1 MGLIF
6 LIIVIIIVIKLIK
19 LLQRGNSQP
28 SNYSEDYRQGYWD
41 GVRDAQNGCAKI
53 ENDNGQVRLITENQN
68 AASRLANTP
77 LNISNNENL
86 DNIIPTSISTSEER
100 VNTVAVPVENNIERT
115 SHIDDKE
122 KLFAVFM
129 LTLPIEQ
136 VPHIDDREKERGRKT
151 TINIALYTASLLL
164 TAGIL
169 LLAQAINLSIQL
181 RFGLVWLF
189 IFIYYIIGQILY
201 ARLPILKSAST
212 ALIGTALAAVP
223 IGGWTM
229 NLLLGIDPAWCW
241 LIASV
246 IGAILCVDAT
256 VRLNS
261 RPLAYVSLLS
271 MFTMT
276 TSLPA
281 VVHAQLVWYYVV
293 MLLFGCLMTVAAYF
307 SSRLPRQFVEPL
319 NVVNPFIVPM
329 TMFVALSSS
338 VYMGTLDISV
348 LLFASVAYYFTV
360 ALVEKSKK
368 MRTYELTTARLLLM
382 VMATS
387 FAMYLS
393 DDNQLVV
400 SVILGLVALGN
411 IIWSATSMYIQK
423 QYDRHHEIVLWASFV
438 VSLSA
443 LFGVIGSGDSL
454 RMTVASILIGVISA
468 ISLAI
473 LFLLRRVRFGIMV
486 VVSGILLVPIGITL
500 FNIDIAIAP
509 RAQYL
514 IFLFMTLL
522 PVICRLL
529 ILKRPNIS
537 KSQAVLVYGAAS
549 TWLLMAMFTSAMIA
563 TYATKEALMCLSGAI
578 AIGAGIMSVAVW
590 REKVYE
596 FVVGV
601 HTSLMLSVF
610 LLALGLAVSGENI
623 SILMAWINVSLLLI
637 VEWLYHRHG
646 NTVIKNHELLLHS
659 IIGVAVLIVLSSIH
673 PIVWLPLVVSLYY
686 TFYRCSR
693 EVYLGGA
700 YLTTIIFVLLSL
712 YWLNIPFNDNLAI
725 AAWVSLVGF
734 GSLYWLLRMNRQS
747 SIISDMTLCAAV
759 VPTIVFPIINL
770 LATYDLSF
778 KILGWLAATIALY
791 MAVLAKRDWR
801 IMTVAAHPS
810 LVLLLYLIA
819 QRLAI
824 PLEFMSVVAL
834 VIFAVFYGLAI
845 TTRIRKMSSLWY
857 YSSFYSAIGWS
868 VALLSI
874 ATSVSA
880 TVASVILAALVW
892 IINGIVLIFEGVPKK
907 NILYFDSGVL
917 LILCGVLFTIKN
929 LALPVHAIT
938 IPYLWSVAIL
948 SGAVMSWRWLGY
960 IHKSTIIHLVL
971 ALSVLSLPTLIL
983 AFAGDSVM
991 EILFLIEHSLIVV
1004 VGLVLNKRLIT
1015 TWGAVCVTLALIY
1028 LLSGY
1033 TYVLAILA
1041 GISIIVAVIIVV
1053 VRTQR
1058 SKRQDI
1064 AKR

>member
-6 LIIVIIIVIKLIK
+6 LIIVIIVVIKLIK
-19 LLQRGNSQP
+19 LLQRGDSQP

-53 ENDNGQVRLITENQN
+53 ENDNGQVRLITENQKAVPQFSDLVLIGGEEQEPDVAPPTDAVPIEEN
-68 AASRLANTP
+68 V
-77 LNISNNENL
+77 NIPAKEVQ
-86 DNIIPTSISTSEER
+86 ISER
-100 VNTVAVPVENNIERT
+100 VPSVGN
-115 SHIDDKE
+115 KE
-122 KLFAVFM
+122 K
-129 LTLPIEQ
+129 
-136 VPHIDDREKERGRKT
+136 EKNRQT
-151 TINIALYTASLLL
+151 TINVALYTASLLL

-169 LLAQAINLSIQL
+169 LLAQTIELSVQL
-181 RFGLVWLF
+181 RFSLVWLF

-241 LIASV
+241 LITSV

-271 MFTMT
+271 MFIMT

-307 SSRLPRQFVEPL
+307 SGRLPRQFVEPL

-329 TMFVALSSS
+329 TMFIALSSS
-338 VYMGTLDISV
+338 AYMGALDISV

-423 QYDRHHEIVLWASFV
+423 QYDRHHEIVLWVSFV

-454 RMTVASILIGVISA
+454 RMTVAFTFISVISA

-473 LFLLRRVRFGIMV
+473 LFLLRRARFGIMV
-486 VVSGILLVPIGITL
+486 VISGILLVPIGITL

-509 RAQYL
+509 RVQYL
-514 IFLFMTLL
+514 IFLFMTPL
-522 PVICRLL
+522 PIICRLL

-537 KSQAVLVYGAAS
+537 KSQAALVYGAAS
-549 TWLLMAMFTSAMIA
+549 TWLLMAMFTSATIA
-563 TYATKEALMCLSGAI
+563 TYATEEALMCLSGAI

-610 LLALGLAVSGENI
+610 LLALGFAVSSENV
-623 SILMAWINVSLLLI
+623 SILMAWINVSSLLI
-637 VEWLYHRHG
+637 VEWLYRRHS
-646 NTVIKNHELLLHS
+646 NTAIKSRELFLYS
-659 IIGVAVLIVLSSIH
+659 IIGVAIIVVLSSIH
-673 PIVWLPLVVSLYY
+673 PIVWLPLVASLYY
-686 TFYRCSR
+686 AFYRCRR
-693 EVYLGGA
+693 EAYLGGA

-712 YWLNIPFNDNLAI
+712 HWLNIPFNDNLAI

-747 SIISDMTLCAAV
+747 SIIGDMTLCAAI
-759 VPTIVFPIINL
+759 VPAIVLPIINL
-770 LATYDLSF
+770 LAIYDLSF
-778 KILGWLAATIALY
+778 KILGWLATTVALY

-801 IMTVAAHPS
+801 IMTIAAHPS
-810 LVLLLYLIA
+810 LVLLLCLIA
-819 QRLAI
+819 QWFTI

-834 VIFAVFYGLAI
+834 VVFAVFYGLAI
-845 TTRIRKMSSLWY
+845 AARIRKMSSRWY
-857 YSSFYSAIGWS
+857 YSSFYSTIGWS
-868 VALLSI
+868 VVLLSI

-892 IINGIVLIFEGVPKK
+892 IINGIALMLEGVPKK
-907 NILYFDSGVL
+907 NILYFDSGVI
-917 LILCGVLFTIKN
+917 LILCGVVFTIKN

-938 IPYLWSVAIL
+938 IPYLWSAAIL

-960 IHKSTIIHLVL
+960 IHKSTTVHLVL
-971 ALSVLSLPTLIL
+971 ALSALSLPTLIL

-991 EILFLIEHSLIVV
+991 EILFLIEHSLMVV
-1004 VGLVLNKRLIT
+1004 VGLVLNKRLVT

-1041 GISIIVAVIIVV
+1041 GISIIVAVTIVV
-1053 VRTQR
+1053 ARAQR
-1058 SKRQDI
+1058 GKR
-1064 AKR
+1064 

>member
-6 LIIVIIIVIKLIK
+6 LIIVIIVVIKLIK
-19 LLQRGNSQP
+19 LLQRGDSQP

-53 ENDNGQVRLITENQN
+53 ENDNGQVRLITENQK
-68 AASRLANTP
+68 AVPQFSDLVLIGGEEQEPDVAP
-77 LNISNNENL
+77 
-86 DNIIPTSISTSEER
+86 PTDAVPSEENVNIPAKEVQISER
-100 VNTVAVPVENNIERT
+100 VPSVGN
-115 SHIDDKE
+115 KE
-122 KLFAVFM
+122 K
-129 LTLPIEQ
+129 
-136 VPHIDDREKERGRKT
+136 EKNRQT
-151 TINIALYTASLLL
+151 TINVALYTASLLL

-169 LLAQAINLSIQL
+169 LLAQTIELSAQF
-181 RFGLVWLF
+181 RFSLVWLF

-241 LIASV
+241 LITSV
-246 IGAILCVDAT
+246 IGAVLCVDAT

-307 SSRLPRQFVEPL
+307 SSRFPRQFVEPL

-329 TMFVALSSS
+329 TMFIALSSS
-338 VYMGTLDISV
+338 AYMGTLDISV
-348 LLFASVAYYFTV
+348 LLFASVAYYFTA

-423 QYDRHHEIVLWASFV
+423 QYDRHHEIVLWVSFA

-454 RMTVASILIGVISA
+454 RMMVAFTFIGVISA

-473 LFLLRRVRFGIMV
+473 LFLLCRVRFGVMV
-486 VVSGILLVPIGITL
+486 VISGILLVPIGITL

-509 RAQYL
+509 RVQYL
-514 IFLFMTLL
+514 IFLFMTPL

-537 KSQAVLVYGAAS
+537 KSQAALVYGAAS

-563 TYATKEALMCLSGAI
+563 TYATEEALMCLSGAI
-578 AIGAGIMSVAVW
+578 AIGAGIMSVVVW

-596 FVVGV
+596 FIVGV

-610 LLALGLAVSGENI
+610 LLALGFTVSSENI
-623 SILMAWINVSLLLI
+623 SILMAWINVSSLLI

-646 NTVIKNHELLLHS
+646 NTIIKNHELLLHS
-659 IIGVAVLIVLSSIH
+659 IIGVAVLTVLSSIH
-673 PIVWLPLVVSLYY
+673 PIVWLPLAVSLYY
-686 TFYRCSR
+686 AFYRCRR

-712 YWLNIPFNDNLAI
+712 HWLNIPFNDNLAI

-747 SIISDMTLCAAV
+747 SIIGDMTLCAAI
-759 VPTIVFPIINL
+759 VPAIVLPIINL
-770 LATYDLSF
+770 LAIYDLSF
-778 KILGWLAATIALY
+778 KILGWLATAVALY

-801 IMTVAAHPS
+801 IMTIAAHPS
-810 LVLLLYLIA
+810 LVLLLCLIA
-819 QRLAI
+819 QWFTI

-834 VIFAVFYGLAI
+834 IVFAVFYGLAI
-845 TTRIRKMSSLWY
+845 AARIRKMSSRWY

-868 VALLSI
+868 VVLLSI

-892 IINGIVLIFEGVPKK
+892 IINGTALMSEGVPKK

-917 LILCGVLFTIKN
+917 LILCGVVFTIKN

-938 IPYLWSVAIL
+938 IPYLWSAAIL

-960 IHKSTIIHLVL
+960 IHKSTTVHLVL
-971 ALSVLSLPTLIL
+971 ALSMFSLSTLIL
-983 AFAGDSVM
+983 AFTGDSVM
-991 EILFLIEHSLIVV
+991 EILFLIEHSLMVV

-1041 GISIIVAVIIVV
+1041 GISIIVAVTIVV
-1053 VRTQR
+1053 ARAQR
-1058 SKRQDI
+1058 GKR
-1064 AKR
+1064 

>member
-6 LIIVIIIVIKLIK
+6 LIIVIIVVIKLIK
-19 LLQRGNSQP
+19 LLQRDNSRS

-53 ENDNGQVRLITENQN
+53 EDDNGQIRLVTENQN

-77 LNISNNENL
+77 LTISKNENL
-86 DNIIPTSISTSEER
+86 DNIIPTSISTAEER
-100 VNTVAVPVENNIERT
+100 VDTVAVPIENNIERAP
-115 SHIDDKE
+115 HIDDK
-122 KLFAVFM
+122 
-129 LTLPIEQ
+129 
-136 VPHIDDREKERGRKT
+136 EKERGRKT

-201 ARLPILKSAST
+201 ARLPILKSTST

-229 NLLLGIDPAWCW
+229 NLLLGIDLAWCW
-241 LIASV
+241 LITSV
-246 IGAILCVDAT
+246 IGAVLCVDAT

-293 MLLFGCLMTVAAYF
+293 MLLFGCLMTVATYF

-329 TMFVALSSS
+329 TMFIALSSS
-338 VYMGTLDISV
+338 AYMGTLDISV

-423 QYDRHHEIVLWASFV
+423 QYDRHHEIVLWVSFA

-454 RMTVASILIGVISA
+454 RMMVAFTFIGVISA
-468 ISLAI
+468 ISLTI
-473 LFLLRRVRFGIMV
+473 LFLLRRVRFGVMV
-486 VVSGILLVPIGITL
+486 VISGILLVPIGITL
-500 FNIDIAIAP
+500 FNIDIAIAIAP
-509 RAQYL
+509 RVQYL
-514 IFLFMTLL
+514 IFLFMTPL

-537 KSQAVLVYGAAS
+537 KSQAALVYGAAS

-563 TYATKEALMCLSGAI
+563 TYATEEALMCLSGAI
-578 AIGAGIMSVAVW
+578 AIGAGIMSVIVW

-596 FVVGV
+596 FVVGI

-610 LLALGLAVSGENI
+610 LLALGFSVSSENV
-623 SILMAWINVSLLLI
+623 SILMAWINVLSLLI
-637 VEWLYHRHG
+637 VEWLYHRHS

-686 TFYRCSR
+686 AFYRCRR

-712 YWLNIPFNDNLAI
+712 HWLNIPFNDNLTI
-725 AAWVSLVGF
+725 TTWVNLVGF

-747 SIISDMTLCAAV
+747 SIISDMTLCAAT
-759 VPTIVFPIINL
+759 VPAIVLPIINL
-770 LATYDLSF
+770 LAIYDLSF
-778 KILGWLAATIALY
+778 KILGWLAATVALY

-801 IMTVAAHPS
+801 IMTIAAHPS
-810 LVLLLYLIA
+810 LVLLLCLIA
-819 QRLAI
+819 QWFTI

-834 VIFAVFYGLAI
+834 IVFAVFYGLAI
-845 TTRIRKMSSLWY
+845 AARIRKMSSRWY

-868 VALLSI
+868 VVLLSI

-880 TVASVILAALVW
+880 TAASVILAALVW
-892 IINGIVLIFEGVPKK
+892 IINGIALMFEGVPKK
-907 NILYFDSGVL
+907 NILYFDSGVI

-938 IPYLWSVAIL
+938 IPYLWSAAII

-960 IHKSTIIHLVL
+960 IHKSTTVHLVL
-971 ALSVLSLPTLIL
+971 TLSVFSLSTLIL

-991 EILFLIEHSLIVV
+991 EILFLIEHSLMVV

-1015 TWGAVCVTLALIY
+1015 TWGAVCVILALIY

-1053 VRTQR
+1053 ARAQR

>member
-6 LIIVIIIVIKLIK
+6 LIIVIIVVIKLIK
-19 LLQRGNSQP
+19 LLQRGDSQP

-77 LNISNNENL
+77 LNISKNENL

-100 VNTVAVPVENNIERT
+100 VNTVTAPVENNIERA
-115 SHIDDKE
+115 SHIDDE
-122 KLFAVFM
+122 
-129 LTLPIEQ
+129 
-136 VPHIDDREKERGRKT
+136 EKERGRKT

-241 LIASV
+241 LITSV
-246 IGAILCVDAT
+246 IGAVLCVDAT

-293 MLLFGCLMTVAAYF
+293 MLLFGCLMTVTAYF
-307 SSRLPRQFVEPL
+307 SSRFPRQFVEPL

-329 TMFVALSSS
+329 TMFIALSSS
-338 VYMGTLDISV
+338 AYMGTLDISV

-387 FAMYLS
+387 FTMYLS
-393 DDNQLVV
+393 DDNQLIV

-411 IIWSATSMYIQK
+411 IIWSTTSMYIQK
-423 QYDRHHEIVLWASFV
+423 QYDRHHEIVLWVSFV

-443 LFGVIGSGDSL
+443 LFGLIGSGDSL
-454 RMTVASILIGVISA
+454 RMMVAFTFISVISA

-473 LFLLRRVRFGIMV
+473 LFLLRRASFGIMV

-509 RAQYL
+509 RVQYL
-514 IFLFMTLL
+514 IFLFMTPL

-537 KSQAVLVYGAAS
+537 KSQAALVYGAAS
-549 TWLLMAMFTSAMIA
+549 TWLLMAMFTSVMIA
-563 TYATKEALMCLSGAI
+563 TYATKEALMFLSGAI

-610 LLALGLAVSGENI
+610 LLALGFAMSSENI
-623 SILMAWINVSLLLI
+623 SILMAWINVSSLLI
-637 VEWLYHRHG
+637 VEWLYHRHS
-646 NTVIKNHELLLHS
+646 NTAVKSRELFLYS
-659 IIGVAVLIVLSSIH
+659 IISVAIIVVLSSIH
-673 PIVWLPLVVSLYY
+673 PIAWLPLVVSLYY
-686 TFYRCSR
+686 AFYRCRR

-700 YLTTIIFVLLSL
+700 YFMTIIFVLLSL
-712 YWLNIPFNDNLAI
+712 HWLNIPFNDNLAI

-747 SIISDMTLCAAV
+747 SIIGDMTLCAAI
-759 VPTIVFPIINL
+759 VPAIVLPIINL
-770 LATYDLSF
+770 LAIYDLSF
-778 KILGWLAATIALY
+778 KILGWLAAVVALY

-801 IMTVAAHPS
+801 IMTIAAHPS
-810 LVLLLYLIA
+810 LVLLLCLIA
-819 QRLAI
+819 QWFTI

-834 VIFAVFYGLAI
+834 IVFAVFYGLAI
-845 TTRIRKMSSLWY
+845 AARIRKMSSRWY

-868 VALLSI
+868 VVLLSI
-874 ATSVSA
+874 ATPVSA
-880 TVASVILAALVW
+880 TVVSVILAALVW
-892 IINGIVLIFEGVPKK
+892 IINGTALILEGVPKK
-907 NILYFDSGVL
+907 NILYFDSGVI

-938 IPYLWSVAIL
+938 IPYLWSAVIL

-960 IHKSTIIHLVL
+960 IHKSTIAHLVL
-971 ALSVLSLPTLIL
+971 ALSVFSLSTLIL

-991 EILFLIEHSLIVV
+991 EILFLIEHSLMVV
-1004 VGLVLNKRLIT
+1004 VGLALNKRLIT

-1041 GISIIVAVIIVV
+1041 GISIIVAVVV
-1053 VRTQR
+1053 VVARAQR

>member
-6 LIIVIIIVIKLIK
+6 LIIVIIVVIKLIK
-19 LLQRGNSQP
+19 LLQRGDSQP

-53 ENDNGQVRLITENQN
+53 ENDNGQVRLITENQS

-86 DNIIPTSISTSEER
+86 DNIIPTSISTAEER

-115 SHIDDKE
+115 SHIDDK
-122 KLFAVFM
+122 
-129 LTLPIEQ
+129 
-136 VPHIDDREKERGRKT
+136 EKERGRKT

-241 LIASV
+241 LITSV
-246 IGAILCVDAT
+246 IGAVLCVDAT

-276 TSLPA
+276 ASLPA

-307 SSRLPRQFVEPL
+307 SSRFPRQFVEPL

-329 TMFVALSSS
+329 TMFIALSSS
-338 VYMGTLDISV
+338 AYMGTLDISV

-400 SVILGLVALGN
+400 SVILGLAALGN
-411 IIWSATSMYIQK
+411 IIWSAISMYIQK
-423 QYDRHHEIVLWASFV
+423 QYDRHHEIVLWVSFI

-454 RMTVASILIGVISA
+454 RMMVAFIFISVISA

-473 LFLLRRVRFGIMV
+473 LFLLRRVRFGVMV
-486 VVSGILLVPIGITL
+486 VISGILLVPIGITL
-500 FNIDIAIAP
+500 FNIDIAIAIAP
-509 RAQYL
+509 RIQYL
-514 IFLFMTLL
+514 IFLFMTPL

-537 KSQAVLVYGAAS
+537 KSQAALVYGAAS

-563 TYATKEALMCLSGAI
+563 TYATEEALICLSGAI
-578 AIGAGIMSVAVW
+578 AISAGIMSVAVW

-610 LLALGLAVSGENI
+610 LLALGFAVSSENI
-623 SILMAWINVSLLLI
+623 SILMAWINVLSLLI
-637 VEWLYHRHG
+637 VEWLYHRHS
-646 NTVIKNHELLLHS
+646 NAAVKSRELFLYS
-659 IIGVAVLIVLSSIH
+659 IIGVAVIVVLSSIH

-686 TFYRCSR
+686 AFYRCRR

-700 YLTTIIFVLLSL
+700 YLTTIIFVSLSL
-712 YWLNIPFNDNLAI
+712 HWLNIPFNDNLAI

-734 GSLYWLLRMNRQS
+734 GSLYWLLRMNKQS
-747 SIISDMTLCAAV
+747 SIIGDMTLCAAT
-759 VPTIVFPIINL
+759 VPAIVLPAINL

-778 KILGWLAATIALY
+778 RVLGWLAAVAALY

-801 IMTVAAHPS
+801 IMTIAAHPS

-819 QRLAI
+819 QWFAV

-834 VIFAVFYGLAI
+834 IVFAVFYGLAI
-845 TTRIRKMSSLWY
+845 AARIRKMSSRWY

-868 VALLSI
+868 VVLLSI
-874 ATSVSA
+874 ATSVST

-892 IINGIVLIFEGVPKK
+892 IINGIALMFEGVPKK
-907 NILYFDSGVL
+907 NILYFDSGVI

-938 IPYLWSVAIL
+938 IPYLWSAAIL

-960 IHKSTIIHLVL
+960 IHKSTTVHLVL
-971 ALSVLSLPTLIL
+971 ALSVFSLSTLIL

-991 EILFLIEHSLIVV
+991 EILFLIEHSLMVV
-1004 VGLVLNKRLIT
+1004 VGLALNKRLIT

-1041 GISIIVAVIIVV
+1041 GISIIVAVTIVV
-1053 VRTQR
+1053 ARAQR

>member
-6 LIIVIIIVIKLIK
+6 LVIAIIVVIKLIK
-19 LLQRGNSQP
+19 LLQRGNSQS

-77 LNISNNENL
+77 LNISENENL
-86 DNIIPTSISTSEER
+86 DNIIPTSISTAEEI
-100 VNTVAVPVENNIERT
+100 VDTVAVPIDNNIEQA
-115 SHIDDKE
+115 SHIDDK
-122 KLFAVFM
+122 
-129 LTLPIEQ
+129 
-136 VPHIDDREKERGRKT
+136 EKERGRKT

-169 LLAQAINLSIQL
+169 LLAQTINLSIQL

-201 ARLPILKSAST
+201 ARLLILKSAST

-229 NLLLGIDPAWCW
+229 NLLLGIDLAWCW
-241 LIASV
+241 LITSV
-246 IGAILCVDAT
+246 IGAVLCVDAT

-329 TMFVALSSS
+329 TMFIALSSS
-338 VYMGTLDISV
+338 AYMGTLDISV

-423 QYDRHHEIVLWASFV
+423 QYDRHHEIVLWVSFV

-454 RMTVASILIGVISA
+454 RMMVAFTFIGVISA

-473 LFLLRRVRFGIMV
+473 LFLLRRVRFGVMV
-486 VVSGILLVPIGITL
+486 VISGILLVPIGITL
-500 FNIDIAIAP
+500 FNIDIAIAIAP
-509 RAQYL
+509 RVQYL
-514 IFLFMTLL
+514 IFLFMTPL

-537 KSQAVLVYGAAS
+537 KSQAALVYGAAS

-563 TYATKEALMCLSGAI
+563 THATEEALMCLSGAI
-578 AIGAGIMSVAVW
+578 AIGAGIMSVIVW

-596 FVVGV
+596 LIVGV

-623 SILMAWINVSLLLI
+623 SILMAWVNVLSLLI
-637 VEWLYHRHG
+637 VEWLYRRHS
-646 NTVIKNHELLLHS
+646 NAAVKSRELLLYS
-659 IIGVAVLIVLSSIH
+659 IIGVAIVVVLSSIH

-686 TFYRCSR
+686 AFYRCRR

-712 YWLNIPFNDNLAI
+712 HWLNIPFNDYLAI

-747 SIISDMTLCAAV
+747 SIISDMTLCAAT
-759 VPTIVFPIINL
+759 VPAIVLPIINL

-778 KILGWLAATIALY
+778 KILGWLAAVVALY

-801 IMTVAAHPS
+801 IMAIAAHPS
-810 LVLLLYLIA
+810 LVLLLCLIA
-819 QRLAI
+819 QWFTI

-834 VIFAVFYGLAI
+834 VVFAVFYGLAI
-845 TTRIRKMSSLWY
+845 AVRIRNMSSRWY

-868 VALLSI
+868 VVLLSI
-874 ATSVSA
+874 ATSVSV
-880 TVASVILAALVW
+880 TVTSVILAALVW
-892 IINGIVLIFEGVPKK
+892 IINGIALMFEGIPKK

-938 IPYLWSVAIL
+938 IPYLWSAAIL

-971 ALSVLSLPTLIL
+971 ALSALSLPTLIL

-991 EILFLIEHSLIVV
+991 EILFLIEHSLMVV
-1004 VGLVLNKRLIT
+1004 VGLVLNKRLVT

-1053 VRTQR
+1053 ARAQR

>member
-6 LIIVIIIVIKLIK
+6 LIIVIIVVIKLIK

-53 ENDNGQVRLITENQN
+53 ENDNGQVRLITENQKAVPQFSDLVLIGGEEQEPDVAPPTDAVPIEEN
-68 AASRLANTP
+68 V
-77 LNISNNENL
+77 NIPAKEVQ
-86 DNIIPTSISTSEER
+86 ISER
-100 VNTVAVPVENNIERT
+100 VPSVGN
-115 SHIDDKE
+115 KE
-122 KLFAVFM
+122 K
-129 LTLPIEQ
+129 
-136 VPHIDDREKERGRKT
+136 EKNRQT
-151 TINIALYTASLLL
+151 TINVALYTASLLL

-169 LLAQAINLSIQL
+169 LLAQTIELSAQL
-181 RFGLVWLF
+181 RFSLVWLF

-241 LIASV
+241 LITSV

-329 TMFVALSSS
+329 TMFIALSSS
-338 VYMGTLDISV
+338 AYMGTLDISV

-411 IIWSATSMYIQK
+411 IIWSAVSMCIQK
-423 QYDRHHEIVLWASFV
+423 QYDRHHEIVLWASFA

-454 RMTVASILIGVISA
+454 RMMVAFTFIGVISA

-473 LFLLRRVRFGIMV
+473 LFLLRRARFGIMV
-486 VVSGILLVPIGITL
+486 VISGILLVPIGITL

-509 RAQYL
+509 RVQYL
-514 IFLFMTLL
+514 IFLFMTPL

-537 KSQAVLVYGAAS
+537 KSQAALVYGAAS

-578 AIGAGIMSVAVW
+578 AIGAGIMSVIVW

-610 LLALGLAVSGENI
+610 LLALGFAMSSENI
-623 SILMAWINVSLLLI
+623 SILMAWINVLSLLI

-659 IIGVAVLIVLSSIH
+659 IIGVAVLTVLSSIH
-673 PIVWLPLVVSLYY
+673 PIVWLPLVALLYY
-686 TFYRCSR
+686 AFYRCRR

-700 YLTTIIFVLLSL
+700 YIMTIIFVLLSL
-712 YWLNIPFNDNLAI
+712 HWLNISFNDNLAI

-747 SIISDMTLCAAV
+747 SIISDMTLCAST
-759 VPTIVFPIINL
+759 VPATVLPIINL

-778 KILGWLAATIALY
+778 KILGWLAAVAALY

-801 IMTVAAHPS
+801 IMTIAAHPS

-819 QRLAI
+819 QWFAI

-834 VIFAVFYGLAI
+834 VVFAVFYGLAI
-845 TTRIRKMSSLWY
+845 AARIRKMSSHWY
-857 YSSFYSAIGWS
+857 DSSFYSAIGWS
-868 VALLSI
+868 VVLLSI

-880 TVASVILAALVW
+880 TVVSVILTALVW
-892 IINGIVLIFEGVPKK
+892 IINGIALMSEGVPKK

-917 LILCGVLFTIKN
+917 LILCGVVFTIKN

-938 IPYLWSVAIL
+938 IPYLWSAAIL

-960 IHKSTIIHLVL
+960 IHKSTTVHLVL
-971 ALSVLSLPTLIL
+971 ALSVFSLPTLVL

-991 EILFLIEHSLIVV
+991 EILFLIEHSLMVV
-1004 VGLVLNKRLIT
+1004 VGLTLNKRLIT

-1053 VRTQR
+1053 ARAQR

>member
-6 LIIVIIIVIKLIK
+6 LIIVIIVVIKLIK

-77 LNISNNENL
+77 LNISKNENL

-122 KLFAVFM
+122 K
-129 LTLPIEQ
+129 
-136 VPHIDDREKERGRKT
+136 ERGRKT

-169 LLAQAINLSIQL
+169 LLAQTINLSIQL

-241 LIASV
+241 LITSV
-246 IGAILCVDAT
+246 ISAILCVDAT

-454 RMTVASILIGVISA
+454 RMTVAFTFISVISV

-473 LFLLRRVRFGIMV
+473 LFLLRRVRFGVMV
-486 VVSGILLVPIGITL
+486 VISGILLVPIGITL

-509 RAQYL
+509 RGVQYL
-514 IFLFMTLL
+514 IFLFMTPL

-537 KSQAVLVYGAAS
+537 KSQAALVYGAAS

-563 TYATKEALMCLSGAI
+563 TYATEEALMCLSGAI

-610 LLALGLAVSGENI
+610 LLALGFAVSSENV
-623 SILMAWINVSLLLI
+623 SILMAWINVSSLLI
-637 VEWLYHRHG
+637 VEWLYRRHG
-646 NTVIKNHELLLHS
+646 NAAVKSRELFLYS
-659 IIGVAVLIVLSSIH
+659 IIGVAIIVVLSSIH
-673 PIVWLPLVVSLYY
+673 PIVWLPLVVLLYY
-686 TFYRCSR
+686 AFYRCRR

-712 YWLNIPFNDNLAI
+712 HWLNIPFNDNLTI
-725 AAWVSLVGF
+725 TTWVSLVGF

-747 SIISDMTLCAAV
+747 SIISNMTLCAAV
-759 VPTIVFPIINL
+759 VPTIAFSAINL

-778 KILGWLAATIALY
+778 KILGWLAAVVALY

-810 LVLLLYLIA
+810 LVLLFYLIA

-834 VIFAVFYGLAI
+834 IVFAVFYGLAI
-845 TTRIRKMSSLWY
+845 AARIRKMSSRWY

-868 VALLSI
+868 VVLLSI

-892 IINGIVLIFEGVPKK
+892 IINGIALILEGVPKK
-907 NILYFDSGVL
+907 NILYFDSGAI

-938 IPYLWSVAIL
+938 IPYLWSAAIL

-971 ALSVLSLPTLIL
+971 ALSALSLPTLVL

-991 EILFLIEHSLIVV
+991 EILFLIEHSLMVV

-1041 GISIIVAVIIVV
+1041 GISIIVAVTIVV
-1053 VRTQR
+1053 ARAQR

>member
-6 LIIVIIIVIKLIK
+6 LIIVIIVVIKLIK

-68 AASRLANTP
+68 AASRLASTP
-77 LNISNNENL
+77 LNISKNENL

-100 VNTVAVPVENNIERT
+100 VNTVAVSVENNIERA

-122 KLFAVFM
+122 K
-129 LTLPIEQ
+129 
-136 VPHIDDREKERGRKT
+136 ERGRKA

-169 LLAQAINLSIQL
+169 LLSQAINLSIQL

-223 IGGWTM
+223 IGGWIM

-241 LIASV
+241 LITSV
-246 IGAILCVDAT
+246 IGAVLCVDAT

-261 RPLAYVSLLS
+261 RPLAYISLLS

-307 SSRLPRQFVEPL
+307 SSRFPRQFVEPL

-329 TMFVALSSS
+329 TMFIALSSS
-338 VYMGTLDISV
+338 AYMGTLDISV

-387 FAMYLS
+387 FTIYLS

-423 QYDRHHEIVLWASFV
+423 QYDRHHEIVLWVSFV

-443 LFGVIGSGDSL
+443 LFGLIGSGDSL
-454 RMTVASILIGVISA
+454 RMMVASILIGVISA

-473 LFLLRRVRFGIMV
+473 LFLLRRVRFGVMV
-486 VVSGILLVPIGITL
+486 VISGILLVPIGITL

-509 RAQYL
+509 RVQYL
-514 IFLFMTLL
+514 IFLFMTPL

-529 ILKRPNIS
+529 ILKNIS
-537 KSQAVLVYGAAS
+537 KSQAALVYGAAS

-563 TYATKEALMCLSGAI
+563 TYATEEALMCLSGAI
-578 AIGAGIMSVAVW
+578 AIGAGIMSVIVW

-610 LLALGLAVSGENI
+610 LLALGFAMSSENI
-623 SILMAWINVSLLLI
+623 SILMAWINVLSLLI

-659 IIGVAVLIVLSSIH
+659 IIGVAVLTVLSSIH
-673 PIVWLPLVVSLYY
+673 SIVWLPLAVSLYY
-686 TFYRCSR
+686 AFYRCR
-693 EVYLGGA
+693 E
-700 YLTTIIFVLLSL
+700 
-712 YWLNIPFNDNLAI
+712 
-725 AAWVSLVGF
+725 
-734 GSLYWLLRMNRQS
+734 
-747 SIISDMTLCAAV
+747 
-759 VPTIVFPIINL
+759 
-770 LATYDLSF
+770 
-778 KILGWLAATIALY
+778 
-791 MAVLAKRDWR
+791 
-801 IMTVAAHPS
+801 
-810 LVLLLYLIA
+810 
-819 QRLAI
+819 
-824 PLEFMSVVAL
+824 
-834 VIFAVFYGLAI
+834 
-845 TTRIRKMSSLWY
+845 
-857 YSSFYSAIGWS
+857 
-868 VALLSI
+868 
-874 ATSVSA
+874 
-880 TVASVILAALVW
+880 
-892 IINGIVLIFEGVPKK
+892 
-907 NILYFDSGVL
+907 
-917 LILCGVLFTIKN
+917 
-929 LALPVHAIT
+929 
-938 IPYLWSVAIL
+938 
-948 SGAVMSWRWLGY
+948 
-960 IHKSTIIHLVL
+960 
-971 ALSVLSLPTLIL
+971 
-983 AFAGDSVM
+983 
-991 EILFLIEHSLIVV
+991 
-1004 VGLVLNKRLIT
+1004 
-1015 TWGAVCVTLALIY
+1015 
-1028 LLSGY
+1028 
-1033 TYVLAILA
+1033 
-1041 GISIIVAVIIVV
+1041 
-1053 VRTQR
+1053 
-1058 SKRQDI
+1058 
-1064 AKR
+1064 

>member
-6 LIIVIIIVIKLIK
+6 LIIVIIVVIKLIK
-19 LLQRGNSQP
+19 LLQRGDSQP

-53 ENDNGQVRLITENQN
+53 ENDNGQVRLITENQR

-77 LNISNNENL
+77 LNISENENL
-86 DNIIPTSISTSEER
+86 DNIIPTSISTAEER
-100 VNTVAVPVENNIERT
+100 VDTVAVPVENNIERT
-115 SHIDDKE
+115 SHIDDK
-122 KLFAVFM
+122 
-129 LTLPIEQ
+129 
-136 VPHIDDREKERGRKT
+136 EKERGRKT

-229 NLLLGIDPAWCW
+229 NLLLGIDLAWCW
-241 LIASV
+241 LITSV
-246 IGAILCVDAT
+246 IGAVLCVDAT

-329 TMFVALSSS
+329 TMFIALSSS
-338 VYMGTLDISV
+338 TYMGTLDISV

-368 MRTYELTTARLLLM
+368 MRTYELTTARILLM

-400 SVILGLVALGN
+400 SAILGLVALGN

-423 QYDRHHEIVLWASFV
+423 QYDRHHEIVLWVSFV

-443 LFGVIGSGDSL
+443 LFGLIGSGDSL
-454 RMTVASILIGVISA
+454 RMMVASILIGVISA

-473 LFLLRRVRFGIMV
+473 LFLLRRVRFGVMV
-486 VVSGILLVPIGITL
+486 VISGILLVPIGITL

-509 RAQYL
+509 RVQYL
-514 IFLFMTLL
+514 IFLFMTPL

-529 ILKRPNIS
+529 ILKNIS
-537 KSQAVLVYGAAS
+537 KSQAALVYGAAS

-563 TYATKEALMCLSGAI
+563 TYATEEALMCLSGAI
-578 AIGAGIMSVAVW
+578 AIGAGIMGVAIW

-610 LLALGLAVSGENI
+610 LLALGFAVSGENV

-637 VEWLYHRHG
+637 VEWLYRRHS
-646 NTVIKNHELLLHS
+646 NAAVKSRELFLYS
-659 IIGVAVLIVLSSIH
+659 VIGVAIIVVLSSIH
-673 PIVWLPLVVSLYY
+673 PIVWLPLVASLYY
-686 TFYRCSR
+686 AFYRCRR

-712 YWLNIPFNDNLAI
+712 HWLNMPFNDNLAI

-747 SIISDMTLCAAV
+747 SIIGDMTLCAAT
-759 VPTIVFPIINL
+759 VPAIVLPIINL

-778 KILGWLAATIALY
+778 KILGWLAAVVALY
-791 MAVLAKRDWR
+791 MEVLAKRDWR
-801 IMTVAAHPS
+801 IMTIAAHPS

-819 QRLAI
+819 QRLTI

-834 VIFAVFYGLAI
+834 VVFAVFYGLAI
-845 TTRIRKMSSLWY
+845 AARTRKMLSLWY
-857 YSSFYSAIGWS
+857 YPSFYSAIGWS
-868 VALLSI
+868 VVLLSI

-892 IINGIVLIFEGVPKK
+892 VINGIALMLEGVPKK

-938 IPYLWSVAIL
+938 IPYLWSAAIL

-971 ALSVLSLPTLIL
+971 ALSALSLPTLIL

-991 EILFLIEHSLIVV
+991 EILFLIEHSLMVV
-1004 VGLVLNKRLIT
+1004 MGLVLNKRLIT
-1015 TWGAVCVTLALIY
+1015 VWGAVCVTLALIY

-1053 VRTQR
+1053 ARAQR
-1058 SKRQDI
+1058 NKRQDI

>member
-6 LIIVIIIVIKLIK
+6 LIIVIIVVIKLIK
-19 LLQRGNSQP
+19 LLQRGDSQS

-53 ENDNGQVRLITENQN
+53 ENDNGQVRLITENQKAVPQFSDLVLIGGEEKEPDVAPPTDAVPIEEN
-68 AASRLANTP
+68 V
-77 LNISNNENL
+77 NISAKEVQ
-86 DNIIPTSISTSEER
+86 ISER
-100 VNTVAVPVENNIERT
+100 VPSVGN
-115 SHIDDKE
+115 KE
-122 KLFAVFM
+122 K
-129 LTLPIEQ
+129 
-136 VPHIDDREKERGRKT
+136 EKNRQT
-151 TINIALYTASLLL
+151 TINVALYTASLLL

-181 RFGLVWLF
+181 RFSLVWLF

-241 LIASV
+241 LITSV
-246 IGAILCVDAT
+246 IGAVLCVDAT

-307 SSRLPRQFVEPL
+307 SSRFPRQFVEPL

-329 TMFVALSSS
+329 TMFIALSSS
-338 VYMGTLDISV
+338 AYMGTLDISV

-423 QYDRHHEIVLWASFV
+423 QYDRHHEIVLWVSFV

-454 RMTVASILIGVISA
+454 RMMVAFTFISVISA

-473 LFLLRRVRFGIMV
+473 LFLLRRVRFGVMV
-486 VVSGILLVPIGITL
+486 VISGILLVPIGITL
-500 FNIDIAIAP
+500 FNIDIAIAIAP
-509 RAQYL
+509 RIQYL
-514 IFLFMTLL
+514 IFLFMTPL

-537 KSQAVLVYGAAS
+537 KSQAALVYGAAS

-563 TYATKEALMCLSGAI
+563 TYATEEALMCLSGAI

-610 LLALGLAVSGENI
+610 LLALGFAVSSENV
-623 SILMAWINVSLLLI
+623 SILMAWINVSSLLI
-637 VEWLYHRHG
+637 VEWLYRRHS
-646 NTVIKNHELLLHS
+646 NTAIKSRELFLYS
-659 IIGVAVLIVLSSIH
+659 IIGVAIIVVLSSIH

-686 TFYRCSR
+686 AFYRCRR

-712 YWLNIPFNDNLAI
+712 HWLNIPFNDNLAI
-725 AAWVSLVGF
+725 AAWMSLVGF

-747 SIISDMTLCAAV
+747 SIIGDMTLCAAM
-759 VPTIVFPIINL
+759 VPAIVLPIINL
-770 LATYDLSF
+770 LAIYDLSF
-778 KILGWLAATIALY
+778 KILGWLATVAALY

-801 IMTVAAHPS
+801 IMTIAAHPS

-819 QRLAI
+819 QRLVI

-834 VIFAVFYGLAI
+834 IVFAVFYGLAI
-845 TTRIRKMSSLWY
+845 AARIRKMSSRWY

-868 VALLSI
+868 VVLLSI
-874 ATSVSA
+874 ATSVST

-892 IINGIVLIFEGVPKK
+892 IINGIALMFEGVPKK
-907 NILYFDSGVL
+907 NILYFDSGVI

-938 IPYLWSVAIL
+938 IPYLWSAAIL

-960 IHKSTIIHLVL
+960 IHKSTTVHLVL
-971 ALSVLSLPTLIL
+971 ALSVFSLSTLIL

-991 EILFLIEHSLIVV
+991 EILFLIEHSLMVV
-1004 VGLVLNKRLIT
+1004 VGLALNKRLIT

-1041 GISIIVAVIIVV
+1041 GISIIVAVTIVV
-1053 VRTQR
+1053 ARAQR

>member
-6 LIIVIIIVIKLIK
+6 LIIVIIVVIKLIK

-68 AASRLANTP
+68 AASRLASTP
-77 LNISNNENL
+77 LNISKNENL

-100 VNTVAVPVENNIERT
+100 VNMVAVPVENNIER
-115 SHIDDKE
+115 
-122 KLFAVFM
+122 A
-129 LTLPIEQ
+129 
-136 VPHIDDREKERGRKT
+136 PHIDDREKERGRKT

-169 LLAQAINLSIQL
+169 LLAQTINLSIQL

-241 LIASV
+241 LITSV
-246 IGAILCVDAT
+246 IGAVLCVDAT

-319 NVVNPFIVPM
+319 NIVNPFIVPM
-329 TMFVALSSS
+329 TMFIALSSS
-338 VYMGTLDISV
+338 AYMGTLDISV

-454 RMTVASILIGVISA
+454 RMTVAFTFISVISA

-473 LFLLRRVRFGIMV
+473 LFLLRRVRFGVMV
-486 VVSGILLVPIGITL
+486 VISGILLVPIGITL

-509 RAQYL
+509 RVQYL
-514 IFLFMTLL
+514 IFLFMTPL

-537 KSQAVLVYGAAS
+537 KSQAALVYGAAS

-563 TYATKEALMCLSGAI
+563 TYATEEALMCLSGAI

-610 LLALGLAVSGENI
+610 LLALGFAVSSENV
-623 SILMAWINVSLLLI
+623 SILMAWINVSSLLI

-659 IIGVAVLIVLSSIH
+659 IIGVAMLTVLSSIH

-686 TFYRCSR
+686 AFYRCRR

-712 YWLNIPFNDNLAI
+712 HWLNIPFNDNLAI
-725 AAWVSLVGF
+725 AAWVNLVGF
-734 GSLYWLLRMNRQS
+734 GSLYWMLRMNRQS
-747 SIISDMTLCAAV
+747 SIIGDMTLCAAV
-759 VPTIVFPIINL
+759 VPTIVLPAINL

-778 KILGWLAATIALY
+778 KILGWLAAVAALY

-801 IMTVAAHPS
+801 IMTIAAHPS

-845 TTRIRKMSSLWY
+845 AARIRKMSSRWY

-868 VALLSI
+868 VVLLSI
-874 ATSVSA
+874 TTSVSA

-892 IINGIVLIFEGVPKK
+892 IINGIALMFEGVPKK
-907 NILYFDSGVL
+907 NILYFDSGVI

-938 IPYLWSVAIL
+938 IPYLWSAAIL

-960 IHKSTIIHLVL
+960 IHKSTTVHLVL
-971 ALSVLSLPTLIL
+971 ALSVFSLPTIVL

-991 EILFLIEHSLIVV
+991 EILFLIEHSLMVV

-1053 VRTQR
+1053 ARAQR

>member
-6 LIIVIIIVIKLIK
+6 LIIVIIVVIKLIK
-19 LLQRGNSQP
+19 LLQRGDSQP

-41 GVRDAQNGCAKI
+41 GVRDAQAGRAKI
-53 ENDNGQVRLITENQN
+53 ENDNGQVRLITENQK
-68 AASRLANTP
+68 AVPQFSDLV
-77 LNISNNENL
+77 LIS
-86 DNIIPTSISTSEER
+86 SEEQEPD
-100 VNTVAVPVENNIERT
+100 VAPPTDAVPIEENVNIPA
-115 SHIDDKE
+115 KE
-122 KLFAVFM
+122 VQ
-129 LTLPIEQ
+129 ISEQ
-136 VPHIDDREKERGRKT
+136 VPLVGNKEKEKNRQT
-151 TINIALYTASLLL
+151 TINVALYTASLLL

-169 LLAQAINLSIQL
+169 LLAQTIELSAQL

-241 LIASV
+241 LITSV
-246 IGAILCVDAT
+246 IGAVLCVDAT

-307 SSRLPRQFVEPL
+307 SSRFPRQFVEPL

-329 TMFVALSSS
+329 TMFIALSSS
-338 VYMGTLDISV
+338 AYMGALDISV

-411 IIWSATSMYIQK
+411 IIWSAISMYIQK
-423 QYDRHHEIVLWASFV
+423 QYDRHHEIVLWVSFV

-454 RMTVASILIGVISA
+454 RMMVAFIFIGVISA

-486 VVSGILLVPIGITL
+486 VISGILLVPIGITL
-500 FNIDIAIAP
+500 FNIDIAMAP
-509 RAQYL
+509 RVQYL
-514 IFLFMTLL
+514 IFLFMTPL

-537 KSQAVLVYGAAS
+537 KSQAALVYGAAS
-549 TWLLMAMFTSAMIA
+549 TWLLMAMFTSAIIA
-563 TYATKEALMCLSGAI
+563 TYATEEALMCLSGAI
-578 AIGAGIMSVAVW
+578 AIGAGIMSVVVW

-610 LLALGLAVSGENI
+610 LLALGFAVSSENV
-623 SILMAWINVSLLLI
+623 SILMAWINVSSLLI
-637 VEWLYHRHG
+637 VEWLYHRHD

-659 IIGVAVLIVLSSIH
+659 IIGVAIVVVLSSIH

-686 TFYRCSR
+686 AFYRCRR

-700 YLTTIIFVLLSL
+700 YLTTIIFVSLSL
-712 YWLNIPFNDNLAI
+712 HWLNIPFNDNLAI
-725 AAWVSLVGF
+725 TTWVSLVGF
-734 GSLYWLLRMNRQS
+734 GSLYWLLLMNRQS
-747 SIISDMTLCAAV
+747 SIIGDMTLCAAI
-759 VPTIVFPIINL
+759 VPAIALPIINL
-770 LATYDLSF
+770 PATYDLSC
-778 KILGWLAATIALY
+778 KILGWLAATVALY

-801 IMTVAAHPS
+801 IMTIAAHPS
-810 LVLLLYLIA
+810 LVLLLCLIA
-819 QRLAI
+819 QWFTV

-834 VIFAVFYGLAI
+834 IVFAVFYGLAI
-845 TTRIRKMSSLWY
+845 AARTRKISSRWY

-868 VALLSI
+868 VVLLSI
-874 ATSVSA
+874 ATPVSA
-880 TVASVILAALVW
+880 AVASVILAALVW
-892 IINGIVLIFEGVPKK
+892 IINGIALMFEGVPKK
-907 NILYFDSGVL
+907 NILYFDSGVI
-917 LILCGVLFTIKN
+917 LILCGVLFTVKN
-929 LALPVHAIT
+929 LSLPVHAIT

-948 SGAVMSWRWLGY
+948 SGAALSWRWLGY
-960 IHKSTIIHLVL
+960 IHKSTIVHLVL
-971 ALSVLSLPTLIL
+971 ALSVFSLPTLIL

-991 EILFLIEHSLIVV
+991 EILFLIEHSLMVV
-1004 VGLVLNKRLIT
+1004 VGLALNKRLIT

-1041 GISIIVAVIIVV
+1041 GISIIVAVTIVV
-1053 VRTQR
+1053 ARAQR

>member
-6 LIIVIIIVIKLIK
+6 LIIVIIVVIKLIK
-19 LLQRGNSQP
+19 LLQRGDGQP

-53 ENDNGQVRLITENQN
+53 ENDNGQVRLITENQK
-68 AASRLANTP
+68 AVPQFSDLV
-77 LNISNNENL
+77 LIG
-86 DNIIPTSISTSEER
+86 SEEQEPD
-100 VNTVAVPVENNIERT
+100 VAPPTDAVPIEENMNIPAKEVQISERVP
-115 SHIDDKE
+115 SVGNKE
-122 KLFAVFM
+122 K
-129 LTLPIEQ
+129 
-136 VPHIDDREKERGRKT
+136 EKNRQT
-151 TINIALYTASLLL
+151 TINVALYTASLLL

-169 LLAQAINLSIQL
+169 LLAQTIELSAQL
-181 RFGLVWLF
+181 RFSLVWLF

-241 LIASV
+241 LIASA

-307 SSRLPRQFVEPL
+307 SSRFPRQFVEPL

-329 TMFVALSSS
+329 TMFIALSSS
-338 VYMGTLDISV
+338 TYMGTLDISV

-411 IIWSATSMYIQK
+411 IIWSAISMYIQK
-423 QYDRHHEIVLWASFV
+423 QYDRHHEIVLWVSFV

-454 RMTVASILIGVISA
+454 RMMVAFTFIGVISA

-473 LFLLRRVRFGIMV
+473 LFLLRRVRFGVMV
-486 VVSGILLVPIGITL
+486 VISGILLVSIGVTL

-509 RAQYL
+509 RVQYL
-514 IFLFMTLL
+514 IFLFMTPL

-537 KSQAVLVYGAAS
+537 KSQAALVYGAAS

-563 TYATKEALMCLSGAI
+563 TYATEEALMCLSGAI
-578 AIGAGIMSVAVW
+578 AISAGIMSVVVW

-610 LLALGLAVSGENI
+610 LLALGFAVSSENV
-623 SILMAWINVSLLLI
+623 SILMAWINVSSLLI

-646 NTVIKNHELLLHS
+646 NTIIKNHELLLHS
-659 IIGVAVLIVLSSIH
+659 IVGVAILTVLSSIH

-686 TFYRCSR
+686 AFYRCRR

-700 YLTTIIFVLLSL
+700 YLTTIIFVSLSL
-712 YWLNIPFNDNLAI
+712 HWLNIPFNDNLAI
-725 AAWVSLVGF
+725 TAWVSLAGF

-747 SIISDMTLCAAV
+747 SIIGDMTLCAAI
-759 VPTIVFPIINL
+759 VPAIVLPIINL
-770 LATYDLSF
+770 LAIYDLSF
-778 KILGWLAATIALY
+778 KILGWLATAVALY

-801 IMTVAAHPS
+801 IMTIAAHPS
-810 LVLLLYLIA
+810 LVLLLCLIA
-819 QRLAI
+819 QWFTI

-834 VIFAVFYGLAI
+834 IVFAVFYGLAI
-845 TTRIRKMSSLWY
+845 AARIRKMSSRWY

-868 VALLSI
+868 VVLLSI

-892 IINGIVLIFEGVPKK
+892 IINGIALMFEGVPKK
-907 NILYFDSGVL
+907 NILYFDSGVI

-938 IPYLWSVAIL
+938 IPYLWSAAIL

-971 ALSVLSLPTLIL
+971 ALSALSLPTLIL

-991 EILFLIEHSLIVV
+991 EILFLIEHSLMVV
-1004 VGLVLNKRLIT
+1004 VGLAFNKRLIT

-1041 GISIIVAVIIVV
+1041 GISIIVAVTIVV
-1053 VRTQR
+1053 ARAQR
-1058 SKRQDI
+1058 SKRQDV

>member
-6 LIIVIIIVIKLIK
+6 LIIVIIVVIKLIK

-53 ENDNGQVRLITENQN
+53 ENDNGQVRLITENQK
-68 AASRLANTP
+68 AVPQFSDLVLIGGEEQEPDVTP
-77 LNISNNENL
+77 PTDAVSIEENVNIPAKEVQ
-86 DNIIPTSISTSEER
+86 ISER
-100 VNTVAVPVENNIERT
+100 VPSVGN
-115 SHIDDKE
+115 KE
-122 KLFAVFM
+122 K
-129 LTLPIEQ
+129 
-136 VPHIDDREKERGRKT
+136 EKNRQT
-151 TINIALYTASLLL
+151 TVNVALYTASLLL

-169 LLAQAINLSIQL
+169 LLAQTIELSAQF
-181 RFGLVWLF
+181 RFSLVWLF

-241 LIASV
+241 LITSV
-246 IGAILCVDAT
+246 IGVVLCVDAT

-261 RPLAYVSLLS
+261 RPLACVSLLS

-307 SSRLPRQFVEPL
+307 SSRFPRQFVEPL

-329 TMFVALSSS
+329 TMFIALSSS
-338 VYMGTLDISV
+338 AYMGALDIGV

-387 FAMYLS
+387 FTMYLS
-393 DDNQLVV
+393 DDNQLIV

-423 QYDRHHEIVLWASFV
+423 QYDRHHEIVLWVSFV
-438 VSLSA
+438 ASLSA

-454 RMTVASILIGVISA
+454 RMMVAFTFIGVISA

-473 LFLLRRVRFGIMV
+473 LFLLRRVRFGVMV
-486 VVSGILLVPIGITL
+486 VISGILLVPIGITL

-509 RAQYL
+509 RVQYL
-514 IFLFMTLL
+514 IFLFMTPL

-537 KSQAVLVYGAAS
+537 KSQAALVYGAAS

-563 TYATKEALMCLSGAI
+563 TYATEEALMCLSGAI

-610 LLALGLAVSGENI
+610 LLALGFAMSSENV
-623 SILMAWINVSLLLI
+623 SILMAWINVSSLLI
-637 VEWLYHRHG
+637 VEWLYHRHS
-646 NTVIKNHELLLHS
+646 NTAIKSRELFLYS
-659 IIGVAVLIVLSSIH
+659 IIGVAIIVVLSSIH
-673 PIVWLPLVVSLYY
+673 PIVWLPLVASLYY
-686 TFYRCSR
+686 AFYRCRR
-693 EVYLGGA
+693 EAYLGGA

-712 YWLNIPFNDNLAI
+712 HWLNIPFNDNLAI
-725 AAWVSLVGF
+725 AAWMSLVGF

-747 SIISDMTLCAAV
+747 SIIGDMTLCAAM
-759 VPTIVFPIINL
+759 VPAIVLPIINL
-770 LATYDLSF
+770 LAIYDLSF
-778 KILGWLAATIALY
+778 KILGWLAAVAALY

-801 IMTVAAHPS
+801 IMIIAAHPS
-810 LVLLLYLIA
+810 LVLLIYLIA
-819 QRLAI
+819 QWFTI
-824 PLEFMSVVAL
+824 PFEFMSVVAL
-834 VIFAVFYGLAI
+834 IVFAVFYGLSIAA
-845 TTRIRKMSSLWY
+845 RIRKMSNRWY

-868 VALLSI
+868 VVLLSV

-892 IINGIVLIFEGVPKK
+892 IINGAALMFEGVPKK
-907 NILYFDSGVL
+907 NILYFDSGVI
-917 LILCGVLFTIKN
+917 LILCGVVFTIKN

-938 IPYLWSVAIL
+938 IPYLRSAAIL

-971 ALSVLSLPTLIL
+971 ALSALSLPTLIL
-983 AFAGDSVM
+983 AFAGDNIM
-991 EILFLIEHSLIVV
+991 EILFLIEHSLMVV
-1004 VGLVLNKRLIT
+1004 VGLALNKRLIT

-1041 GISIIVAVIIVV
+1041 GISIIVAVTIVV
-1053 VRTQR
+1053 ARAQR
-1058 SKRQDI
+1058 SKRQDV

>member
-6 LIIVIIIVIKLIK
+6 LIIVIIVVIKLIK

-68 AASRLANTP
+68 AASRLASTP
-77 LNISNNENL
+77 LNISKNENL

-100 VNTVAVPVENNIERT
+100 VNTVAVSVENNIERA

-122 KLFAVFM
+122 K
-129 LTLPIEQ
+129 
-136 VPHIDDREKERGRKT
+136 ERGRKA

-169 LLAQAINLSIQL
+169 LLAQTINLSIQL

-241 LIASV
+241 LITSV
-246 IGAILCVDAT
+246 IGAVLCVDAT

-261 RPLAYVSLLS
+261 RPLAYISLLS

-307 SSRLPRQFVEPL
+307 SSRLPRQFAEPL

-329 TMFVALSSS
+329 TMFIALSSS
-338 VYMGTLDISV
+338 AYMGTLDISV

-400 SVILGLVALGN
+400 SVILGLAALGN
-411 IIWSATSMYIQK
+411 IIWSAISMYIQK
-423 QYDRHHEIVLWASFV
+423 QYDRHHEIVLWVSFI

-454 RMTVASILIGVISA
+454 RMMVAFTFIGVISA

-473 LFLLRRVRFGIMV
+473 LFLLRRVRFGVMV
-486 VVSGILLVPIGITL
+486 VISGILLVPIGITL
-500 FNIDIAIAP
+500 FNIDIAIAIAP
-509 RAQYL
+509 RIQYL
-514 IFLFMTLL
+514 IFLFMTPL

-537 KSQAVLVYGAAS
+537 KSQAALVYGAAS

-563 TYATKEALMCLSGAI
+563 TYATEEALMCLSGAI
-578 AIGAGIMSVAVW
+578 AIGAGIMSVIVW

-610 LLALGLAVSGENI
+610 LLALGFAVSSENI
-623 SILMAWINVSLLLI
+623 SILMAWINVLSLLI
-637 VEWLYHRHG
+637 VEWLYHRHS
-646 NTVIKNHELLLHS
+646 NAAVKSRELFLYS
-659 IIGVAVLIVLSSIH
+659 IIGVAVIVVLSSIH

-686 TFYRCSR
+686 AFYRCRR

-700 YLTTIIFVLLSL
+700 YLTTIIFVSLSL
-712 YWLNIPFNDNLAI
+712 HWLNIPFNDNLAI

-734 GSLYWLLRMNRQS
+734 GSLYWLLRMNKQS
-747 SIISDMTLCAAV
+747 SIIGDMTLCAAT
-759 VPTIVFPIINL
+759 VPAIVLPAINL

-778 KILGWLAATIALY
+778 RVLGWLAAVAALY

-801 IMTVAAHPS
+801 IMTIAAHPS
-810 LVLLLYLIA
+810 LVLLLCLIA
-819 QRLAI
+819 QWFTI

-834 VIFAVFYGLAI
+834 IVFAVFYGLAI
-845 TTRIRKMSSLWY
+845 AARIRKMSSRWY

-868 VALLSI
+868 VVLLSI

-892 IINGIVLIFEGVPKK
+892 IINGIALMLEGVPKK
-907 NILYFDSGVL
+907 NILYFDSGVI

-938 IPYLWSVAIL
+938 IPYLWSAAIL

-960 IHKSTIIHLVL
+960 IHKSTTVHLVL
-971 ALSVLSLPTLIL
+971 ALSALSLPTLIL

-991 EILFLIEHSLIVV
+991 EILFLIEHSLMVV

-1041 GISIIVAVIIVV
+1041 GISIIVAVTIVV
-1053 VRTQR
+1053 ARAQR

>member
-6 LIIVIIIVIKLIK
+6 LIIVIIVVIKLIK

-53 ENDNGQVRLITENQN
+53 ENDNGQARLITENQN

-86 DNIIPTSISTSEER
+86 DNIIPTSISTAEER
-100 VNTVAVPVENNIERT
+100 VDTVAVPVENNIERA
-115 SHIDDKE
+115 SHIDDK
-122 KLFAVFM
+122 
-129 LTLPIEQ
+129 
-136 VPHIDDREKERGRKT
+136 EKERGRKT

-241 LIASV
+241 LITSV
-246 IGAILCVDAT
+246 IGVVLCVDAT

-319 NVVNPFIVPM
+319 NIVNPFIVPM
-329 TMFVALSSS
+329 TMFIALSSS

-348 LLFASVAYYFTV
+348 LLFASVAYYFTI

-368 MRTYELTTARLLLM
+368 MRTYELTAARLLLM

-387 FAMYLS
+387 FTMYLS

-411 IIWSATSMYIQK
+411 IIWSAVSMCIQK
-423 QYDRHHEIVLWASFV
+423 QYDRHHEIVLWASFA

-454 RMTVASILIGVISA
+454 RMMVAFTFIGVISA

-473 LFLLRRVRFGIMV
+473 LFLLRRARFGIMV
-486 VVSGILLVPIGITL
+486 VISGILLVPIGITL

-509 RAQYL
+509 RVQYL
-514 IFLFMTLL
+514 IFLFMTPL

-537 KSQAVLVYGAAS
+537 KSQAALVYGAAS

-563 TYATKEALMCLSGAI
+563 TYATEESLMCLSGAI
-578 AIGAGIMSVAVW
+578 AIGAGIMSVIVW

-610 LLALGLAVSGENI
+610 LLALGFSVSSENV
-623 SILMAWINVSLLLI
+623 SILMAWINVSSLLI
-637 VEWLYHRHG
+637 VEWLYRRHG
-646 NTVIKNHELLLHS
+646 NTAIKSRELLLYS
-659 IIGVAVLIVLSSIH
+659 IIGVAVLIILSSIH
-673 PIVWLPLVVSLYY
+673 PIVWLPLVALLYY
-686 TFYRCSR
+686 AFYRCRR

-700 YLTTIIFVLLSL
+700 YIMTIIFVLLSL
-712 YWLNIPFNDNLAI
+712 HWLNIPFNDNLAI
-725 AAWVSLVGF
+725 ASWVSLVGF
-734 GSLYWLLRMNRQS
+734 GSLYWMLRMNRQS
-747 SIISDMTLCAAV
+747 SIIGDMTLCAAT
-759 VPTIVFPIINL
+759 VPAIALPMINL

-778 KILGWLAATIALY
+778 KVLGWLAAVAALY

-801 IMTVAAHPS
+801 IMAIAAHPS
-810 LVLLLYLIA
+810 LVLLLCLIA
-819 QRLAI
+819 QWFAI

-834 VIFAVFYGLAI
+834 VVFAVFYGLAI
-845 TTRIRKMSSLWY
+845 AARTRKMSSLWY

-868 VALLSI
+868 VVLLSI

-892 IINGIVLIFEGVPKK
+892 IINGIALMFEGVPKK
-907 NILYFDSGVL
+907 NILYFDSGVI

-938 IPYLWSVAIL
+938 IPYLWSAAIL

-960 IHKSTIIHLVL
+960 IHKSTTVHLVL
-971 ALSVLSLPTLIL
+971 ALSVFSLPTLVL

-991 EILFLIEHSLIVV
+991 EILFLIEHSLMVV

-1015 TWGAVCVTLALIY
+1015 TWGAVYVTLALIY

-1053 VRTQR
+1053 ARAQR

-1064 AKR
+1064 VKR

>member
-6 LIIVIIIVIKLIK
+6 LIIVIIVVIKLIK
-19 LLQRGNSQP
+19 LLQRGDSQP

-77 LNISNNENL
+77 LTISKNENL

-100 VNTVAVPVENNIERT
+100 VNTVAVPVENNIERA
-115 SHIDDKE
+115 SHIDDE
-122 KLFAVFM
+122 
-129 LTLPIEQ
+129 
-136 VPHIDDREKERGRKT
+136 EKERGRKT

-169 LLAQAINLSIQL
+169 LLAQTINLSIQL

-241 LIASV
+241 LITSV
-246 IGAILCVDAT
+246 IGAVLCVDAT

-276 TSLPA
+276 ASLPA

-307 SSRLPRQFVEPL
+307 SSRFPRQFVEPL

-329 TMFVALSSS
+329 TMFIALSSS
-338 VYMGTLDISV
+338 AYMGTLDISV

-411 IIWSATSMYIQK
+411 IIWSAVSMYIQK
-423 QYDRHHEIVLWASFV
+423 QYDRHHEIVLWVSFV

-454 RMTVASILIGVISA
+454 RMMVAFTFIGVISA

-473 LFLLRRVRFGIMV
+473 LFLLRRVRFGVMV
-486 VVSGILLVPIGITL
+486 VISGILLVPIGITL
-500 FNIDIAIAP
+500 FNIDIAIAIAP
-509 RAQYL
+509 RIQYL
-514 IFLFMTLL
+514 IFLFMTPL

-537 KSQAVLVYGAAS
+537 KSQAALVYGAAS

-563 TYATKEALMCLSGAI
+563 TYATEEALICLSGAI
-578 AIGAGIMSVAVW
+578 AISAGIMSVAVW

-610 LLALGLAVSGENI
+610 LLALGFAVSSENI
-623 SILMAWINVSLLLI
+623 SILMAWINVLSLLI
-637 VEWLYHRHG
+637 VEWLYHRHS
-646 NTVIKNHELLLHS
+646 NAAVKSRELFLYS
-659 IIGVAVLIVLSSIH
+659 IIGVAVIVVLSSIH

-686 TFYRCSR
+686 AFYRCRR

-700 YLTTIIFVLLSL
+700 YLTTIIFVSLSL
-712 YWLNIPFNDNLAI
+712 HWLNIPFNDNLAI

-734 GSLYWLLRMNRQS
+734 GSLYWLLRMNKQS
-747 SIISDMTLCAAV
+747 SIIGDMTLCAAT
-759 VPTIVFPIINL
+759 VPAIVLPAINL

-778 KILGWLAATIALY
+778 RVLGWLAAVAALY

-801 IMTVAAHPS
+801 IMTIAAHPS

-819 QRLAI
+819 QWFAV

-834 VIFAVFYGLAI
+834 IVFAVFYGLAI
-845 TTRIRKMSSLWY
+845 AARIRKMSSRWY

-868 VALLSI
+868 VVLLSI
-874 ATSVSA
+874 ATSVST

-892 IINGIVLIFEGVPKK
+892 IINGIALMFEGVPKK
-907 NILYFDSGVL
+907 NILYFDSGVI

-938 IPYLWSVAIL
+938 IPYLWSAAIL

-960 IHKSTIIHLVL
+960 IHKSTTVHLVL
-971 ALSVLSLPTLIL
+971 ALSVFSLSTLIL

-991 EILFLIEHSLIVV
+991 EILFLIEHSLMVV
-1004 VGLVLNKRLIT
+1004 VGLALNKRLIT

-1041 GISIIVAVIIVV
+1041 GISIIVAVTIVV
-1053 VRTQR
+1053 ARAQR

>member
-6 LIIVIIIVIKLIK
+6 LIIVIIVVIKLIK
-19 LLQRGNSQP
+19 LLQRGDGQP

-53 ENDNGQVRLITENQN
+53 ENDNGQVRLITENQK
-68 AASRLANTP
+68 AVPQFSDLV
-77 LNISNNENL
+77 LIG
-86 DNIIPTSISTSEER
+86 SEEQEPD
-100 VNTVAVPVENNIERT
+100 VAPPTDAVPIEENMNIPAKEVQISERVP
-115 SHIDDKE
+115 SVGNKE
-122 KLFAVFM
+122 K
-129 LTLPIEQ
+129 
-136 VPHIDDREKERGRKT
+136 EKNRQT
-151 TINIALYTASLLL
+151 TINVALYTASLLL

-169 LLAQAINLSIQL
+169 LLAQTIELSAQL
-181 RFGLVWLF
+181 RFSLVWLF

-241 LIASV
+241 LIASA

-307 SSRLPRQFVEPL
+307 SSRFPRQFVEPL

-329 TMFVALSSS
+329 TMFIALISSA
-338 VYMGTLDISV
+338 YMGTLDISV

-411 IIWSATSMYIQK
+411 IIWSAISMYIQK
-423 QYDRHHEIVLWASFV
+423 QYDRHHEIVLWVSFV

-454 RMTVASILIGVISA
+454 RMMVAFTFIGVISA

-473 LFLLRRVRFGIMV
+473 LFLLRRVRFGVMV
-486 VVSGILLVPIGITL
+486 VISGILLVSIGVTL

-509 RAQYL
+509 RVQYL
-514 IFLFMTLL
+514 IFLFMTPL

-537 KSQAVLVYGAAS
+537 KSQAALVYGAAS

-563 TYATKEALMCLSGAI
+563 TYATEEALMCLSGAI
-578 AIGAGIMSVAVW
+578 AISAGIMSVVVW

-610 LLALGLAVSGENI
+610 LLALGFAVSSENV
-623 SILMAWINVSLLLI
+623 SILMAWINVSSLLI

-646 NTVIKNHELLLHS
+646 NTIIKNHELLLHS
-659 IIGVAVLIVLSSIH
+659 IVGVAILTVLSSIH

-686 TFYRCSR
+686 AFYRCRR

-700 YLTTIIFVLLSL
+700 YLTTIIFVSLSL
-712 YWLNIPFNDNLAI
+712 HWLNIPFNDNLAI
-725 AAWVSLVGF
+725 TAWVSLAGF

-747 SIISDMTLCAAV
+747 SIIGDMTLCAAI
-759 VPTIVFPIINL
+759 VPAIVLPIINL
-770 LATYDLSF
+770 LAIYDLSF
-778 KILGWLAATIALY
+778 KILGWLATAVALY

-801 IMTVAAHPS
+801 IMTIAAHPS
-810 LVLLLYLIA
+810 LVLLLCLIA
-819 QRLAI
+819 QWFTI

-834 VIFAVFYGLAI
+834 IVFAVFYGLAI
-845 TTRIRKMSSLWY
+845 AARIRKMSSRWY

-868 VALLSI
+868 VVLLSI
-874 ATSVSA
+874 ATPVSA

-892 IINGIVLIFEGVPKK
+892 IINGIALMFEGVPKK
-907 NILYFDSGVL
+907 SILHFDSGVL

-938 IPYLWSVAIL
+938 MPYLWSAAIL

-971 ALSVLSLPTLIL
+971 ALSALSLPTLIL

-991 EILFLIEHSLIVV
+991 EILFLIEHSLMVV
-1004 VGLVLNKRLIT
+1004 VGLAFNKRLIT

-1041 GISIIVAVIIVV
+1041 GISIIVAVTIVV
-1053 VRTQR
+1053 ARAQR

-1064 AKR
+1064 VKR

>member
-6 LIIVIIIVIKLIK
+6 LIIVIIVVIKLIK
-19 LLQRGNSQP
+19 LLQRGDSQP

-77 LNISNNENL
+77 LTISKNENL

-100 VNTVAVPVENNIERT
+100 VNTVAVPVENNIERA
-115 SHIDDKE
+115 SHIDDE
-122 KLFAVFM
+122 
-129 LTLPIEQ
+129 
-136 VPHIDDREKERGRKT
+136 EKERGRKT

-169 LLAQAINLSIQL
+169 LLAQTINLSIQL

-241 LIASV
+241 LITSV
-246 IGAILCVDAT
+246 IGAVLCVDAT

-276 TSLPA
+276 ASLPA

-307 SSRLPRQFVEPL
+307 SSRFPRQFVEPL

-329 TMFVALSSS
+329 TMFIALSSS
-338 VYMGTLDISV
+338 AYMGTLDISV

-411 IIWSATSMYIQK
+411 IIWSAISMYIQK
-423 QYDRHHEIVLWASFV
+423 QYDRHHEIVLWVSFI

-454 RMTVASILIGVISA
+454 RMMVAFTFIGVISA

-473 LFLLRRVRFGIMV
+473 LFLLRRVRFGVMV
-486 VVSGILLVPIGITL
+486 VISGILLVPIGITL
-500 FNIDIAIAP
+500 FNIDIAIAIAP
-509 RAQYL
+509 RIQYL
-514 IFLFMTLL
+514 IFLFMTPL

-537 KSQAVLVYGAAS
+537 KSQAALVYGAAS

-563 TYATKEALMCLSGAI
+563 TYATEEALICLSGAI
-578 AIGAGIMSVAVW
+578 AISAGIMSVAVW

-610 LLALGLAVSGENI
+610 LLALGFAVSSENI
-623 SILMAWINVSLLLI
+623 SILMAWINVLSLLI
-637 VEWLYHRHG
+637 VEWLYHRHS
-646 NTVIKNHELLLHS
+646 NAAVKSRELFLYS
-659 IIGVAVLIVLSSIH
+659 IIGVAVIVVLSSIH

-686 TFYRCSR
+686 AFYRCRR

-700 YLTTIIFVLLSL
+700 YLTTIIFVSLSL
-712 YWLNIPFNDNLAI
+712 HWLNIPFNDNLAI

-734 GSLYWLLRMNRQS
+734 GSLYWLLRMNKQS
-747 SIISDMTLCAAV
+747 SIIGDMTLCAAT
-759 VPTIVFPIINL
+759 VPAIVLPAINL

-778 KILGWLAATIALY
+778 RVLGWLAAVAALY

-801 IMTVAAHPS
+801 IMTIAAHPS

-819 QRLAI
+819 QWFAV

-834 VIFAVFYGLAI
+834 IVFAVFYGLAI
-845 TTRIRKMSSLWY
+845 AARIRKMSSRWY

-868 VALLSI
+868 VVLLSI
-874 ATSVSA
+874 ATSVST

-892 IINGIVLIFEGVPKK
+892 IINGIALMFEGVPKK
-907 NILYFDSGVL
+907 NILYFDSGVI

-938 IPYLWSVAIL
+938 IPYLWSAAIL

-960 IHKSTIIHLVL
+960 IHKSTTVHLVL
-971 ALSVLSLPTLIL
+971 ALSVFSLSTLIL

-991 EILFLIEHSLIVV
+991 EILFLIEHSLMVV
-1004 VGLVLNKRLIT
+1004 VGLALNKRLIT

-1041 GISIIVAVIIVV
+1041 GISIIVAVTIVV
-1053 VRTQR
+1053 ARAQR

>member
-6 LIIVIIIVIKLIK
+6 LIIVIIVVIKLIK
-19 LLQRGNSQP
+19 LLQRGDSQP

-77 LNISNNENL
+77 LTISKNENL

-100 VNTVAVPVENNIERT
+100 VNTVAVPVENNIERA
-115 SHIDDKE
+115 SHIDDE
-122 KLFAVFM
+122 
-129 LTLPIEQ
+129 
-136 VPHIDDREKERGRKT
+136 EKERGRKT

-169 LLAQAINLSIQL
+169 LLSQAINLSIQL

-223 IGGWTM
+223 IGGWIM

-241 LIASV
+241 LITSV
-246 IGAILCVDAT
+246 IGAVLCVDAT

-261 RPLAYVSLLS
+261 RPLAYMSLLS

-329 TMFVALSSS
+329 TMFIALSSS
-338 VYMGTLDISV
+338 AYMGTLDISV
-348 LLFASVAYYFTV
+348 LLFTSVAYYFTV

-400 SVILGLVALGN
+400 SVILGLAALGN
-411 IIWSATSMYIQK
+411 IIWSAISMYIQK
-423 QYDRHHEIVLWASFV
+423 QYDRHHEIVLWVSFI

-454 RMTVASILIGVISA
+454 RMMVAFTFIGVISA

-473 LFLLRRVRFGIMV
+473 LFLLRRVRFGVMV
-486 VVSGILLVPIGITL
+486 VISGILLVPIGITL
-500 FNIDIAIAP
+500 FNIDIAIAIAP
-509 RAQYL
+509 RIQYL
-514 IFLFMTLL
+514 IFLFMTPL

-537 KSQAVLVYGAAS
+537 KSQAALVYGAAS

-563 TYATKEALMCLSGAI
+563 TYATEEALICLSGAI
-578 AIGAGIMSVAVW
+578 AISAGIMSVAVW

-610 LLALGLAVSGENI
+610 LLALGFAVSSENI
-623 SILMAWINVSLLLI
+623 SILMAWINVLSLLI
-637 VEWLYHRHG
+637 VEWLYHRHS
-646 NTVIKNHELLLHS
+646 NAAVKSRELFLYS
-659 IIGVAVLIVLSSIH
+659 IIGVAVIVVLSSIH

-686 TFYRCSR
+686 AFYRCRR

-700 YLTTIIFVLLSL
+700 YLTTIIFVSLSL
-712 YWLNIPFNDNLAI
+712 HWLNIPFNDNLAI

-734 GSLYWLLRMNRQS
+734 GSLYWLLRMNKQS
-747 SIISDMTLCAAV
+747 SIIGDMTLCAAT
-759 VPTIVFPIINL
+759 VPAIVLPAINL

-778 KILGWLAATIALY
+778 RVLGWLAAVAALY

-801 IMTVAAHPS
+801 IMAIAAHPS

-819 QRLAI
+819 QWFAI
-824 PLEFMSVVAL
+824 PFEFMSVVAL
-834 VIFAVFYGLAI
+834 VVFAVFYGLAI
-845 TTRIRKMSSLWY
+845 AARIRKMSSLWY

-868 VALLSI
+868 VVLLSI
-874 ATSVSA
+874 ATSVST

-892 IINGIVLIFEGVPKK
+892 IINGIALMFEGVPKK
-907 NILYFDSGVL
+907 NILYFDSGVI

-938 IPYLWSVAIL
+938 IPYLWSAAIL

-960 IHKSTIIHLVL
+960 IHKSTTVHLVL
-971 ALSVLSLPTLIL
+971 ALSVFSLSTLIL

-991 EILFLIEHSLIVV
+991 EILFLIEHSLMVV
-1004 VGLVLNKRLIT
+1004 VGLALNKRLIT

-1053 VRTQR
+1053 ARAQR

-1064 AKR
+1064 VKK

>member
-53 ENDNGQVRLITENQN
+53 ENDNGQVRLIAENQS
-68 AASRLANTP
+68 AASRFANTP
-77 LNISNNENL
+77 LNISKNENL
-86 DNIIPTSISTSEER
+86 DNIIPTSVSTAEER

-122 KLFAVFM
+122 KLFAAFM

-136 VPHIDDREKERGRKT
+136 APHIDDKEKERGRKT

-241 LIASV
+241 LITSV
-246 IGAILCVDAT
+246 IGAVLCVDAT

-307 SSRLPRQFVEPL
+307 SSRFPRQFVEPL

-329 TMFVALSSS
+329 TMFIALSSS
-338 VYMGTLDISV
+338 AYMGTLDISV

-387 FAMYLS
+387 FTMYLS
-393 DDNQLVV
+393 DDNHLVV

-411 IIWSATSMYIQK
+411 IIWSAVSMCIQK
-423 QYDRHHEIVLWASFV
+423 QYDRHHEIVLWASFA

-454 RMTVASILIGVISA
+454 RMMVAFTFIGVISA

-473 LFLLRRVRFGIMV
+473 LFLLRRVRFGVMV
-486 VVSGILLVPIGITL
+486 VISGILLVPIGITL

-509 RAQYL
+509 RVQYL
-514 IFLFMTLL
+514 IFLFMTPL
-522 PVICRLL
+522 PIICRLL

-537 KSQAVLVYGAAS
+537 KSQAALVYGAAS

-563 TYATKEALMCLSGAI
+563 TYATEEALMFLSGAI

-610 LLALGLAVSGENI
+610 LLALGFSVSSENI
-623 SILMAWINVSLLLI
+623 SILMAWINVLSLLI
-637 VEWLYHRHG
+637 VEWLYHRHS
-646 NTVIKNHELLLHS
+646 NVAVKSRELFLYS
-659 IIGVAVLIVLSSIH
+659 IIGVAIIVVLSSMH

-686 TFYRCSR
+686 AFYRCRR

-712 YWLNIPFNDNLAI
+712 HWLNITFNDNLTI
-725 AAWVSLVGF
+725 TTWVNLVGF

-747 SIISDMTLCAAV
+747 SIISDMTLCAAI
-759 VPTIVFPIINL
+759 VPTIAFPAINL
-770 LATYDLSF
+770 PATYDLSF
-778 KILGWLAATIALY
+778 KILGWLAAVAALY

-801 IMTVAAHPS
+801 IMTIDAHPS
-810 LVLLLYLIA
+810 LVLLLCLIA
-819 QRLAI
+819 QWFTI

-834 VIFAVFYGLAI
+834 IVFAVFYGLAI
-845 TTRIRKMSSLWY
+845 AARIRKMSSRWY

-868 VALLSI
+868 VVLLSV

-880 TVASVILAALVW
+880 TTASVILAALVW
-892 IINGIVLIFEGVPKK
+892 IINGTALVSEGVPKK

-917 LILCGVLFTIKN
+917 LILCGALFTIKN
-929 LALPVHAIT
+929 LGLPVHAIT
-938 IPYLWSVAIL
+938 IPYLWSAAIL

-960 IHKSTIIHLVL
+960 IHKSTTAHLVL
-971 ALSVLSLPTLIL
+971 ALSALSLPTLVL

-991 EILFLIEHSLIVV
+991 EILFLIEHSLMVV

-1015 TWGAVCVTLALIY
+1015 VWGAVCVTLALIY

-1053 VRTQR
+1053 ARAQR

-1064 AKR
+1064 VKR

>member
-6 LIIVIIIVIKLIK
+6 LIIVIIVVIKLIK

-68 AASRLANTP
+68 AASRLASTP
-77 LNISNNENL
+77 LNISKNENL

-100 VNTVAVPVENNIERT
+100 VNTVAVSVENNIERA

-122 KLFAVFM
+122 K
-129 LTLPIEQ
+129 
-136 VPHIDDREKERGRKT
+136 ERGRKA

-169 LLAQAINLSIQL
+169 LLSQAINLSIQL

-223 IGGWTM
+223 IGGWIM

-241 LIASV
+241 LITSV
-246 IGAILCVDAT
+246 IGAVLCVDAT

-261 RPLAYVSLLS
+261 RPLAYISLLS

-307 SSRLPRQFVEPL
+307 SSRFPRQFVEPL

-329 TMFVALSSS
+329 TMFIALSSS
-338 VYMGTLDISV
+338 AYMGTLDISV

-387 FAMYLS
+387 FTIYLS

-423 QYDRHHEIVLWASFV
+423 QYDRHHEIVLWVSFV

-443 LFGVIGSGDSL
+443 LFGLIGSGDSL
-454 RMTVASILIGVISA
+454 RMMVASILIGVISA

-473 LFLLRRVRFGIMV
+473 LFLLRRVRFGVMV
-486 VVSGILLVPIGITL
+486 VISGILLVPIGITL

-509 RAQYL
+509 RVQYL
-514 IFLFMTLL
+514 IFLFMTPL

-529 ILKRPNIS
+529 ILKNIS
-537 KSQAVLVYGAAS
+537 KSQAALVYGAAS

-563 TYATKEALMCLSGAI
+563 TYATEEALMCLSGAI
-578 AIGAGIMSVAVW
+578 AIGAGIMSVIVW

-610 LLALGLAVSGENI
+610 LLALGFAMSSENI
-623 SILMAWINVSLLLI
+623 SILMAWINVLSLLI

-659 IIGVAVLIVLSSIH
+659 IIGVAVLTVLSSIH
-673 PIVWLPLVVSLYY
+673 SIVWLPLAVSLYY
-686 TFYRCSR
+686 AFYRCRR

-712 YWLNIPFNDNLAI
+712 HWLNVPFNDNLAI

-747 SIISDMTLCAAV
+747 SIISDMTLCAAT
-759 VPTIVFPIINL
+759 VPAIAFPAINL

-778 KILGWLAATIALY
+778 KILGWLAAVVALY

-801 IMTVAAHPS
+801 IMAIAAHPS

-819 QRLAI
+819 QRLDI

-834 VIFAVFYGLAI
+834 VVFAVFYGLAI
-845 TTRIRKMSSLWY
+845 AARIRKMSSRWY

-868 VALLSI
+868 VVLLSI
-874 ATSVSA
+874 TTSVST

-892 IINGIVLIFEGVPKK
+892 IINGIALMFEGVLKK
-907 NILYFDSGVL
+907 SILHFDSGVL

-938 IPYLWSVAIL
+938 IPYLWSAAIL

-971 ALSVLSLPTLIL
+971 ALSALSLPTLIL

-991 EILFLIEHSLIVV
+991 EILFLIEHSLMVA

-1053 VRTQR
+1053 ARAQK

>member
-6 LIIVIIIVIKLIK
+6 LIIVIIVVIKLIK

-53 ENDNGQVRLITENQN
+53 ENDNGQARLITENQN

-86 DNIIPTSISTSEER
+86 DNIIPTSISTAEER
-100 VNTVAVPVENNIERT
+100 VDTVAVPVENNIERA
-115 SHIDDKE
+115 SHIDDK
-122 KLFAVFM
+122 
-129 LTLPIEQ
+129 
-136 VPHIDDREKERGRKT
+136 EKERGRKT

-241 LIASV
+241 LITSV
-246 IGAILCVDAT
+246 IGVVLCVDAT

-319 NVVNPFIVPM
+319 NIVNPFIVPM
-329 TMFVALSSS
+329 TMFIALSSS

-348 LLFASVAYYFTV
+348 LLFASVAYYFTI

-368 MRTYELTTARLLLM
+368 MRTYELTAARLLLM

-387 FAMYLS
+387 FTMYLS

-411 IIWSATSMYIQK
+411 IIWSAVSMCIQK
-423 QYDRHHEIVLWASFV
+423 QYDRHHEIVLWASFA

-454 RMTVASILIGVISA
+454 RMMVAFTFIGVISA

-473 LFLLRRVRFGIMV
+473 LFLLRRVRFGVMV
-486 VVSGILLVPIGITL
+486 VISGILLVPIGITL

-509 RAQYL
+509 RVQYL
-514 IFLFMTLL
+514 IFLFMTPL

-537 KSQAVLVYGAAS
+537 KSQAALVYGAAS

-563 TYATKEALMCLSGAI
+563 TYATEESLMCLSGAI
-578 AIGAGIMSVAVW
+578 AIGAGIMSVIVW

-610 LLALGLAVSGENI
+610 LLALGFSVSSENV
-623 SILMAWINVSLLLI
+623 SILMAWINVSSLLI
-637 VEWLYHRHG
+637 VEWLYRRHG
-646 NTVIKNHELLLHS
+646 NTAIKSRELLLYS
-659 IIGVAVLIVLSSIH
+659 IIGVAVLIILSSIH
-673 PIVWLPLVVSLYY
+673 PIVWLPLVALLYY
-686 TFYRCSR
+686 AFYRCRR

-700 YLTTIIFVLLSL
+700 YIMTIIFVLLSL
-712 YWLNIPFNDNLAI
+712 HWLNIPFNDNLAI
-725 AAWVSLVGF
+725 ASWVSLVGF
-734 GSLYWLLRMNRQS
+734 GSLYWMLRMNRQS
-747 SIISDMTLCAAV
+747 SIIGDMTLCAAT
-759 VPTIVFPIINL
+759 VPAIALPMINL

-778 KILGWLAATIALY
+778 KVLGWLAAVAALY

-801 IMTVAAHPS
+801 IMAIAAHPS
-810 LVLLLYLIA
+810 LVLLLCLIA
-819 QRLAI
+819 QWFAI

-834 VIFAVFYGLAI
+834 VVFAVFYGLAI
-845 TTRIRKMSSLWY
+845 AARTRKMSSLWY

-868 VALLSI
+868 VVLLSI

-892 IINGIVLIFEGVPKK
+892 IINGIALMFEGIPKK
-907 NILYFDSGVL
+907 NILYFDSGVV

-938 IPYLWSVAIL
+938 IPYLWSAAIL

-960 IHKSTIIHLVL
+960 IHKSTTVHLVL
-971 ALSVLSLPTLIL
+971 ALSVFSLPTLVL

-991 EILFLIEHSLIVV
+991 EILFLIEHSLMVV

-1053 VRTQR
+1053 ARAQR

-1064 AKR
+1064 VKR

>member
-6 LIIVIIIVIKLIK
+6 LIIVIIVVIKLIK

-77 LNISNNENL
+77 LNISKNENL

-122 KLFAVFM
+122 K
-129 LTLPIEQ
+129 
-136 VPHIDDREKERGRKT
+136 ERGRKT

-169 LLAQAINLSIQL
+169 LLAQTINLSIQL

-241 LIASV
+241 LITSV
-246 IGAILCVDAT
+246 ISAILCVDAT

-382 VMATS
+382 VLATS
-387 FAMYLS
+387 FTMYLS
-393 DDNQLVV
+393 DDNQLVI

-411 IIWSATSMYIQK
+411 IIWSAVSMYVQK

-454 RMTVASILIGVISA
+454 RMTIASILIGVISA

-473 LFLLRRVRFGIMV
+473 LFLLRRARFGIMV
-486 VVSGILLVPIGITL
+486 VISGILLVPIGITL

-509 RAQYL
+509 RGVQYL
-514 IFLFMTLL
+514 IFLFMTPL

-537 KSQAVLVYGAAS
+537 KSQAALVYGAAS

-563 TYATKEALMCLSGAI
+563 TYATEEALMCLSGAI

-610 LLALGLAVSGENI
+610 LLALGFAVSSENV
-623 SILMAWINVSLLLI
+623 SILMAWINVSSLLI
-637 VEWLYHRHG
+637 VEWLYHRHD
-646 NTVIKNHELLLHS
+646 NTAIKSRELFLYS
-659 IIGVAVLIVLSSIH
+659 IIGIAIIVVLSSIH
-673 PIVWLPLVVSLYY
+673 PVVWLPLVVSLYY
-686 TFYRCSR
+686 AFYRCRR

-712 YWLNIPFNDNLAI
+712 HWLNVPFNDNLTI
-725 AAWVSLVGF
+725 TTWVSLVGF

-747 SIISDMTLCAAV
+747 SIISNMTLCAAV
-759 VPTIVFPIINL
+759 VPTIAFSAINL

-778 KILGWLAATIALY
+778 KILGWLAAVVALY

-810 LVLLLYLIA
+810 LVLLFYLIA

-834 VIFAVFYGLAI
+834 IVFAVFYGLAI
-845 TTRIRKMSSLWY
+845 AARIRKMSSRWY

-868 VALLSI
+868 VVLLSI

-892 IINGIVLIFEGVPKK
+892 IINGIALILEGVPKK
-907 NILYFDSGVL
+907 NILYFDSGAI

-938 IPYLWSVAIL
+938 IPYLWSAAIL

-971 ALSVLSLPTLIL
+971 ALSALSLPTLVL

-991 EILFLIEHSLIVV
+991 EILFLIEHSLMVV

-1041 GISIIVAVIIVV
+1041 GISIIVAVTIVV
-1053 VRTQR
+1053 ARAQR

>member
-6 LIIVIIIVIKLIK
+6 LIIVIIVVIKLIK
-19 LLQRGNSQP
+19 LLQRGDSQP

-77 LNISNNENL
+77 LTISKNENL

-100 VNTVAVPVENNIERT
+100 VNTVAVPVENNIERA
-115 SHIDDKE
+115 SHIDDE
-122 KLFAVFM
+122 
-129 LTLPIEQ
+129 
-136 VPHIDDREKERGRKT
+136 EKERGRKT

-169 LLAQAINLSIQL
+169 LLAQTINLSIQL

-241 LIASV
+241 LITSV
-246 IGAILCVDAT
+246 IGAVLCVDAT

-276 TSLPA
+276 ASLPA

-307 SSRLPRQFVEPL
+307 SSRFPRQFVEPL

-329 TMFVALSSS
+329 TMFIALSSS
-338 VYMGTLDISV
+338 AYMGTLDISV

-400 SVILGLVALGN
+400 SVILGLAALGN
-411 IIWSATSMYIQK
+411 IIWSAISMYIQK
-423 QYDRHHEIVLWASFV
+423 QYDRHHEIVLWVSFI

-454 RMTVASILIGVISA
+454 RMMVAFTFIGVISA

-473 LFLLRRVRFGIMV
+473 LFLLRRVRFGVMV
-486 VVSGILLVPIGITL
+486 VISGILLVPIGITL
-500 FNIDIAIAP
+500 FNIDIAIAIAP
-509 RAQYL
+509 RIQYL
-514 IFLFMTLL
+514 IFLFMTPL

-537 KSQAVLVYGAAS
+537 KSQAALVYGAAS

-563 TYATKEALMCLSGAI
+563 TYATEEALICLSGAI
-578 AIGAGIMSVAVW
+578 AISAGIMSVAVW

-610 LLALGLAVSGENI
+610 LLALGFAVSSENI
-623 SILMAWINVSLLLI
+623 SILMAWINVLSLLI
-637 VEWLYHRHG
+637 VEWLYHRHS
-646 NTVIKNHELLLHS
+646 NAAVKSRELFLYS
-659 IIGVAVLIVLSSIH
+659 IIGVAVIVVLSSIH

-686 TFYRCSR
+686 AFYRCRR

-700 YLTTIIFVLLSL
+700 YLTTIIFVSLSL
-712 YWLNIPFNDNLAI
+712 HWLNIPFNDNLAI

-734 GSLYWLLRMNRQS
+734 GSLYWLLRMNKQS
-747 SIISDMTLCAAV
+747 SIIGDMTLCAAT
-759 VPTIVFPIINL
+759 VPAIVLPAINL

-778 KILGWLAATIALY
+778 RVLGWLAAVAALY

-801 IMTVAAHPS
+801 IMTIAAHPS

-819 QRLAI
+819 QWFAV

-834 VIFAVFYGLAI
+834 IVFAVFYGLAI
-845 TTRIRKMSSLWY
+845 AARIRKMSSRWY

-868 VALLSI
+868 VVLLSI
-874 ATSVSA
+874 ATSVST

-892 IINGIVLIFEGVPKK
+892 IINGIALMFEGVPKK
-907 NILYFDSGVL
+907 NILYFDSGVI

-938 IPYLWSVAIL
+938 IPYLWSAAIL

-960 IHKSTIIHLVL
+960 IHKSTTVHLVL
-971 ALSVLSLPTLIL
+971 ALSVFSLSTLIL

-991 EILFLIEHSLIVV
+991 EILFLIEHSLMVV
-1004 VGLVLNKRLIT
+1004 VGLALNKRLIT

-1041 GISIIVAVIIVV
+1041 GISIIVAVTIVV
-1053 VRTQR
+1053 ARAQR

>member
-6 LIIVIIIVIKLIK
+6 LIIVIVVVIKLIK
-19 LLQRGNSQP
+19 LLQRGNNQP

-41 GVRDAQNGCAKI
+41 GVRDAQNGYAKI

-68 AASRLANTP
+68 AASRLASTP
-77 LNISNNENL
+77 LNISKNENL

-100 VNTVAVPVENNIERT
+100 VNTVAVPVENNIERA
-115 SHIDDKE
+115 SHIDDE
-122 KLFAVFM
+122 
-129 LTLPIEQ
+129 
-136 VPHIDDREKERGRKT
+136 EKERGRKT

-169 LLAQAINLSIQL
+169 LLAQTINLSIQL

-241 LIASV
+241 LITSV
-246 IGAILCVDAT
+246 IGAVLCVDAT

-281 VVHAQLVWYYVV
+281 VVHTQLVWYYVV

-307 SSRLPRQFVEPL
+307 SSRFPRQFVEPL

-329 TMFVALSSS
+329 TMFIALSSS
-338 VYMGTLDISV
+338 AYMDTLDISV

-387 FAMYLS
+387 FTMYLS

-400 SVILGLVALGN
+400 SAILGLVALGN
-411 IIWSATSMYIQK
+411 IIWSAISMYIQK
-423 QYDRHHEIVLWASFV
+423 QYDRHHEIVLWVSFV

-454 RMTVASILIGVISA
+454 RMMVAFTFIGVISA

-473 LFLLRRVRFGIMV
+473 LFLLRRVRFGVMV
-486 VVSGILLVPIGITL
+486 VISGILLVPIGITL

-509 RAQYL
+509 RVQYL
-514 IFLFMTLL
+514 IFLFMTPL

-537 KSQAVLVYGAAS
+537 KSQAALVYGAAS

-563 TYATKEALMCLSGAI
+563 THATEEALMCLSGAI

-610 LLALGLAVSGENI
+610 LLALGFAVSSENV
-623 SILMAWINVSLLLI
+623 SILMAWINVSSLLI
-637 VEWLYHRHG
+637 VEWLYRRHS
-646 NTVIKNHELLLHS
+646 NTAIKSRELFLYS
-659 IIGVAVLIVLSSIH
+659 IIGVAIIVVLSSIH
-673 PIVWLPLVVSLYY
+673 PVVWLPLMVSLYY
-686 TFYRCSR
+686 AFYRYRR

-700 YLTTIIFVLLSL
+700 YLTTIIFVSLSL
-712 YWLNIPFNDNLAI
+712 HWLNIPFNDNLTI

-734 GSLYWLLRMNRQS
+734 GSLYWMLRMNKQS
-747 SIISDMTLCAAV
+747 SIIGDMTLCAAI
-759 VPTIVFPIINL
+759 VPAIVLPIINL
-770 LATYDLSF
+770 PAIYDLSF
-778 KILGWLAATIALY
+778 KILGWLAAVAALY

-801 IMTVAAHPS
+801 IMTIAAHPS

-819 QRLAI
+819 QQLAI

-834 VIFAVFYGLAI
+834 VVFAVFYGLAI
-845 TTRIRKMSSLWY
+845 AARIKKMSSRWY

-868 VALLSI
+868 VVLLSI

-892 IINGIVLIFEGVPKK
+892 IINGIALILEGVPKK
-907 NILYFDSGVL
+907 NILYFDSGVI

-938 IPYLWSVAIL
+938 IPYLWSAAIL

-960 IHKSTIIHLVL
+960 IHKSTTVHLVL
-971 ALSVLSLPTLIL
+971 ALSVFSLSTLIL

-991 EILFLIEHSLIVV
+991 EILFLIEHSLMVV
-1004 VGLVLNKRLIT
+1004 VALVLNKRLIT

-1041 GISIIVAVIIVV
+1041 GISIIVAVTIVV
-1053 VRTQR
+1053 ARAQR
-1058 SKRQDI
+1058 GKRQDI

>member
-6 LIIVIIIVIKLIK
+6 LIIVIIVVIKLIK

-53 ENDNGQVRLITENQN
+53 ENDNGQVKLITENQN

-77 LNISNNENL
+77 LNISKNENL
-86 DNIIPTSISTSEER
+86 DNIIPTSVSAAEER
-100 VNTVAVPVENNIERT
+100 VDTVAVPVENNIERT
-115 SHIDDKE
+115 SHIDDK
-122 KLFAVFM
+122 
-129 LTLPIEQ
+129 
-136 VPHIDDREKERGRKT
+136 EKERGRKT

-169 LLAQAINLSIQL
+169 LLAQTINLSIQL

-229 NLLLGIDPAWCW
+229 NLLLGIDLAWCW

-246 IGAILCVDAT
+246 IGAVLCVDAT

-329 TMFVALSSS
+329 TMFIALSSS
-338 VYMGTLDISV
+338 AYMGTLDISV
-348 LLFASVAYYFTV
+348 LLFTSVAYYFTV

-387 FAMYLS
+387 FTMYLS

-400 SVILGLVALGN
+400 SVILGLAALGN
-411 IIWSATSMYIQK
+411 IIWSAISMYIQK
-423 QYDRHHEIVLWASFV
+423 QYDRHHEIVLWVSFI

-454 RMTVASILIGVISA
+454 RMMVAFTFIGVISA

-473 LFLLRRVRFGIMV
+473 LFLLRRVRFGVMV
-486 VVSGILLVPIGITL
+486 VISGILLVPIGITL

-509 RAQYL
+509 RVQYL
-514 IFLFMTLL
+514 IFLFMTPL

-537 KSQAVLVYGAAS
+537 KSQAALVYGAAS

-563 TYATKEALMCLSGAI
+563 TYATEEALICLSGAI
-578 AIGAGIMSVAVW
+578 AISAGIMSVAVW

-610 LLALGLAVSGENI
+610 LLALGFAVSSENI
-623 SILMAWINVSLLLI
+623 SILMAWINVLSLLI

-646 NTVIKNHELLLHS
+646 NAAVKSRELFLYS
-659 IIGVAVLIVLSSIH
+659 IIGVAVIVVLSSIH

-686 TFYRCSR
+686 AFYRCRR

-700 YLTTIIFVLLSL
+700 YFMTIIFVLLSL
-712 YWLNIPFNDNLAI
+712 HWLNIPFNDNLAI

-734 GSLYWLLRMNRQS
+734 GSLYWMLRMNRQS
-747 SIISDMTLCAAV
+747 SIIGDMTLCAAI
-759 VPTIVFPIINL
+759 VPAIVFPIINL
-770 LATYDLSF
+770 LVIYDLSF
-778 KILGWLAATIALY
+778 KILGWLAAVAALY

-801 IMTVAAHPS
+801 IMTIAAHPS

-834 VIFAVFYGLAI
+834 IVFAVFYGLAI
-845 TTRIRKMSSLWY
+845 AARIRKMSSRWY

-868 VALLSI
+868 VVLLSI
-874 ATSVSA
+874 ATSVST

-892 IINGIVLIFEGVPKK
+892 IINGIALMFEGVPKK
-907 NILYFDSGVL
+907 NILYFDSGVI

-938 IPYLWSVAIL
+938 IPYLWSAAIL

-960 IHKSTIIHLVL
+960 IHKSTTVHLVL
-971 ALSVLSLPTLIL
+971 ALSVFSLPTLVL

-991 EILFLIEHSLIVV
+991 EILFLIEHSLMVV
-1004 VGLVLNKRLIT
+1004 VGLALNKRLIT

-1041 GISIIVAVIIVV
+1041 GISIIVAVTIVV
-1053 VRTQR
+1053 ARAQR

>member
-6 LIIVIIIVIKLIK
+6 LIIVIIVVIKLIK

-53 ENDNGQVRLITENQN
+53 ENDNGQVRLITENQS
-68 AASRLANTP
+68 AASRLANMP
-77 LNISNNENL
+77 LNISKNENL
-86 DNIIPTSISTSEER
+86 DNIIPTSISTAEER

-115 SHIDDKE
+115 SHINDEE

-136 VPHIDDREKERGRKT
+136 APHIDDKEKERGRKT

-241 LIASV
+241 LITSV

-338 VYMGTLDISV
+338 AYMGTLDISV

-387 FAMYLS
+387 FTMYLS

-411 IIWSATSMYIQK
+411 IIWSAVSMCIQK
-423 QYDRHHEIVLWASFV
+423 QYDRHHEIVLWASFA

-454 RMTVASILIGVISA
+454 RMMVAFTFIGVISA

-473 LFLLRRVRFGIMV
+473 LFLLRRARFGIMV
-486 VVSGILLVPIGITL
+486 VISGILLVPIGITL

-509 RAQYL
+509 RVQYL
-514 IFLFMTLL
+514 IFLFMTPL

-537 KSQAVLVYGAAS
+537 KSQAALVYGAAS

-563 TYATKEALMCLSGAI
+563 TYATEESLMCLSGAI
-578 AIGAGIMSVAVW
+578 AIGAGIMSVIVW

-610 LLALGLAVSGENI
+610 LLALGFSVSSENV
-623 SILMAWINVSLLLI
+623 SILMAWINVSSLLI
-637 VEWLYHRHG
+637 VEWLYRRHG
-646 NTVIKNHELLLHS
+646 NTAIKSRELLLYS
-659 IIGVAVLIVLSSIH
+659 IIGVAVLIILSSIH
-673 PIVWLPLVVSLYY
+673 PIVWLPLVALLYY
-686 TFYRCSR
+686 AFYRCRR

-700 YLTTIIFVLLSL
+700 YIMTIIFVLLSL
-712 YWLNIPFNDNLAI
+712 HWLNIPFNDNLAI
-725 AAWVSLVGF
+725 ASWVSLVGF
-734 GSLYWLLRMNRQS
+734 GSLYWMLRMNRQS
-747 SIISDMTLCAAV
+747 SIIGDMTLCAAT
-759 VPTIVFPIINL
+759 VPAIALPMINL

-778 KILGWLAATIALY
+778 KVLGWLAAVAALY

-801 IMTVAAHPS
+801 IMAIAAHPS
-810 LVLLLYLIA
+810 LVLLLCLIA
-819 QRLAI
+819 QWFAI

-834 VIFAVFYGLAI
+834 VVFAVFYGLAI
-845 TTRIRKMSSLWY
+845 AARTRKMSSLWY

-868 VALLSI
+868 VVLLSI

-892 IINGIVLIFEGVPKK
+892 IINGIALMFEGVPKK
-907 NILYFDSGVL
+907 NILYFDSGVI

-938 IPYLWSVAIL
+938 IPYLWSAAIL

-960 IHKSTIIHLVL
+960 IHKSTTVHLVL
-971 ALSVLSLPTLIL
+971 ALSVFSLPTLVL

-991 EILFLIEHSLIVV
+991 EILFLIEHSLMVV

-1015 TWGAVCVTLALIY
+1015 TWGAVYVTLALIY

-1053 VRTQR
+1053 ARAQR

-1064 AKR
+1064 VKR

>member
-6 LIIVIIIVIKLIK
+6 LIIVIIVVIKLIK

-53 ENDNGQVRLITENQN
+53 ENDNGQVRLITENQKAVPQFSDLVLIGGEEQEPDVAPPTDAVPIEEN
-68 AASRLANTP
+68 V
-77 LNISNNENL
+77 NIPAKEAQ
-86 DNIIPTSISTSEER
+86 ISER
-100 VNTVAVPVENNIERT
+100 VPSVGN
-115 SHIDDKE
+115 KE
-122 KLFAVFM
+122 K
-129 LTLPIEQ
+129 
-136 VPHIDDREKERGRKT
+136 EKNRQT
-151 TINIALYTASLLL
+151 TINVALYTASLLL

-169 LLAQAINLSIQL
+169 LLAQTINLSIQL
-181 RFGLVWLF
+181 RFGLVWMF

-229 NLLLGIDPAWCW
+229 NLLLGIDLAWCW
-241 LIASV
+241 LITSV
-246 IGAILCVDAT
+246 IGAVLCVDAT

-307 SSRLPRQFVEPL
+307 SSRFPRQFVEPL

-329 TMFVALSSS
+329 TMFIALSSS

-368 MRTYELTTARLLLM
+368 MRTYELTTARILLM

-423 QYDRHHEIVLWASFV
+423 QYDRHHEIVLWVSFV
-438 VSLSA
+438 ASLSA

-454 RMTVASILIGVISA
+454 RMMVAFTFIGVISA

-473 LFLLRRVRFGIMV
+473 LFLLRRVRFGVMV
-486 VVSGILLVPIGITL
+486 VISGILLVPIGITL

-509 RAQYL
+509 RVQYL
-514 IFLFMTLL
+514 IFLFMTPL

-537 KSQAVLVYGAAS
+537 KSQAALVYGAAS

-563 TYATKEALMCLSGAI
+563 THATEEALICLSGAI

-610 LLALGLAVSGENI
+610 LLALGFAVSSENV
-623 SILMAWINVSLLLI
+623 SILMAWINVSSLLI
-637 VEWLYHRHG
+637 VEWLYHRHD

-659 IIGVAVLIVLSSIH
+659 IIGVAMLTVLSSIH
-673 PIVWLPLVVSLYY
+673 PIVWLPLVASLYY
-686 TFYRCSR
+686 AFYRCRR
-693 EVYLGGA
+693 EAYLGGA

-712 YWLNIPFNDNLAI
+712 HWLNIPFNDNLAI

-747 SIISDMTLCAAV
+747 SIIGDMTLCAAI
-759 VPTIVFPIINL
+759 VPAIVLPIINL
-770 LATYDLSF
+770 LAIYDLSF
-778 KILGWLAATIALY
+778 KILGWLATTVALY

-801 IMTVAAHPS
+801 IMTIAAHPS
-810 LVLLLYLIA
+810 LVLLLCLIA
-819 QRLAI
+819 QWFTI

-834 VIFAVFYGLAI
+834 VVFAVFYGLAI
-845 TTRIRKMSSLWY
+845 AARIRKMSSRWY

-868 VALLSI
+868 VVLLSI
-874 ATSVSA
+874 AAPVSA
-880 TVASVILAALVW
+880 TVVSVILAALVW
-892 IINGIVLIFEGVPKK
+892 IINGIALMLEGVPKK
-907 NILYFDSGVL
+907 NILYFDSGVI
-917 LILCGVLFTIKN
+917 LILCGVVFTIKN

-938 IPYLWSVAIL
+938 IPYLWSAAIL

-960 IHKSTIIHLVL
+960 IHKSTTAHLVL
-971 ALSVLSLPTLIL
+971 ALSVFSLPTLVL

-991 EILFLIEHSLIVV
+991 EILFLIEHSLMVV
-1004 VGLVLNKRLIT
+1004 VGLVLNKRLVT

-1041 GISIIVAVIIVV
+1041 GISIIVAVTIVV
-1053 VRTQR
+1053 ARAQR
-1058 SKRQDI
+1058 GKR
-1064 AKR
+1064 

>member
-6 LIIVIIIVIKLIK
+6 LIIVIIVVIKLIK

-77 LNISNNENL
+77 LNISKNENL

-100 VNTVAVPVENNIERT
+100 VNTVAAPVENNIERA
-115 SHIDDKE
+115 SHIDDK
-122 KLFAVFM
+122 
-129 LTLPIEQ
+129 
-136 VPHIDDREKERGRKT
+136 EKERGRKT

-169 LLAQAINLSIQL
+169 LLAQTINLSIQL

-241 LIASV
+241 LITSV
-246 IGAILCVDAT
+246 IGAVLCVDAT

-307 SSRLPRQFVEPL
+307 SSRFPRQFVEPL

-329 TMFVALSSS
+329 TMFIALSSS
-338 VYMGTLDISV
+338 AYMGALDISV

-411 IIWSATSMYIQK
+411 IIWSAISMYIQK
-423 QYDRHHEIVLWASFV
+423 QYDRHHEIVLWVSFA

-454 RMTVASILIGVISA
+454 RMMVAFTFIGVISA

-473 LFLLRRVRFGIMV
+473 LFLLRRVRFGVMV
-486 VVSGILLVPIGITL
+486 VISGILLVPIGITL

-509 RAQYL
+509 RVQYL
-514 IFLFMTLL
+514 IFLFMTPL

-537 KSQAVLVYGAAS
+537 KSQAALVYGAAS

-563 TYATKEALMCLSGAI
+563 TYATEEALMCLSGAI

-610 LLALGLAVSGENI
+610 LLALGFAVSSENV
-623 SILMAWINVSLLLI
+623 SILMAWINVSSLLI
-637 VEWLYHRHG
+637 VEWLYHRHD
-646 NTVIKNHELLLHS
+646 NTVIKNHELLHS

-686 TFYRCSR
+686 AFYRCRR

-700 YLTTIIFVLLSL
+700 CLTTIIFVLLFL
-712 YWLNIPFNDNLAI
+712 HWLNIPFNDNLAI

-734 GSLYWLLRMNRQS
+734 GSLYWTLRMNRQS
-747 SIISDMTLCAAV
+747 SIISDMTLCAAI
-759 VPTIVFPIINL
+759 VPAIVFPIINL
-770 LATYDLSF
+770 LAIYDLSF
-778 KILGWLAATIALY
+778 KILGWLAAVVALY

-801 IMTVAAHPS
+801 IMTIAAHPS

-819 QRLAI
+819 QQLAI

-834 VIFAVFYGLAI
+834 IVFAVFYGLAI
-845 TTRIRKMSSLWY
+845 AARIRKMSSRWY

-868 VALLSI
+868 VVLLSI
-874 ATSVSA
+874 ATPVSA

-892 IINGIVLIFEGVPKK
+892 IINGIALILEGVPKK
-907 NILYFDSGVL
+907 NILYFDSGVI
-917 LILCGVLFTIKN
+917 LILCGVVFTIKN

-938 IPYLWSVAIL
+938 IPYLWSAAIL

-960 IHKSTIIHLVL
+960 IHKSTTVHLIL
-971 ALSVLSLPTLIL
+971 ALSVFSLPTLIL

-991 EILFLIEHSLIVV
+991 EILFLIEHSLMVV
-1004 VGLVLNKRLIT
+1004 VGLALNKRLIT

-1041 GISIIVAVIIVV
+1041 GISIIVAVTIVV
-1053 VRTQR
+1053 ARAQR

>member
-1 MGLIF
+1 M
-6 LIIVIIIVIKLIK
+6 
-19 LLQRGNSQP
+19 
-28 SNYSEDYRQGYWD
+28 
-41 GVRDAQNGCAKI
+41 
-53 ENDNGQVRLITENQN
+53 
-68 AASRLANTP
+68 
-77 LNISNNENL
+77 
-86 DNIIPTSISTSEER
+86 
-100 VNTVAVPVENNIERT
+100 PVEDNIERA
-115 SHIDDKE
+115 SHIDDK
-122 KLFAVFM
+122 
-129 LTLPIEQ
+129 
-136 VPHIDDREKERGRKT
+136 EKERGRKT

-169 LLAQAINLSIQL
+169 LLAQTINLSIQL

-229 NLLLGIDPAWCW
+229 NLLLGIDLAWCW
-241 LIASV
+241 LITSV
-246 IGAILCVDAT
+246 IGVVLCVDAT

-307 SSRLPRQFVEPL
+307 SSRFPRQFVEPL

-329 TMFVALSSS
+329 TMFIALSSS
-338 VYMGTLDISV
+338 AYMGTLDISV

-387 FAMYLS
+387 FTIYLS

-423 QYDRHHEIVLWASFV
+423 QYDRHHEIVLWASFA
-438 VSLSA
+438 VSLST

-454 RMTVASILIGVISA
+454 RMMVASILIGVISV

-473 LFLLRRVRFGIMV
+473 LFLLRRVRFGVMV
-486 VVSGILLVPIGITL
+486 VISGILLVPIGITL

-509 RAQYL
+509 RVQYL
-514 IFLFMTLL
+514 IFLSMTPL

-537 KSQAVLVYGAAS
+537 KSQAALVYGAAS

-563 TYATKEALMCLSGAI
+563 TYATEEALMFLSGAI

-610 LLALGLAVSGENI
+610 LLALGFAVSGENV
-623 SILMAWINVSLLLI
+623 SILMAWINVSSLLI
-637 VEWLYHRHG
+637 VEWLYRRHG
-646 NTVIKNHELLLHS
+646 NTAIKSRELLLYS
-659 IIGVAVLIVLSSIH
+659 IIGVAVLIILSSIH
-673 PIVWLPLVVSLYY
+673 PIVWLPLVALLYY
-686 TFYRCSR
+686 AFYRCRR

-700 YLTTIIFVLLSL
+700 YIMTIIFVLLSL
-712 YWLNIPFNDNLAI
+712 HWLNIPFNDNLTI

-747 SIISDMTLCAAV
+747 SIISDMTLCAAT
-759 VPTIVFPIINL
+759 VPAIVLPIINL

-778 KILGWLAATIALY
+778 KILGWLATVAALY

-801 IMTVAAHPS
+801 IMAIAAHPS

-819 QRLAI
+819 QWFAI
-824 PLEFMSVVAL
+824 PLESMSVV
-834 VIFAVFYGLAI
+834 GI
-845 TTRIRKMSSLWY
+845 TLR
-857 YSSFYSAIGWS
+857 
-868 VALLSI
+868 SI
-874 ATSVSA
+874 APSA
-880 TVASVILAALVW
+880 
-892 IINGIVLIFEGVPKK
+892 G
-907 NILYFDSGVL
+907 
-917 LILCGVLFTIKN
+917 
-929 LALPVHAIT
+929 
-938 IPYLWSVAIL
+938 
-948 SGAVMSWRWLGY
+948 R
-960 IHKSTIIHLVL
+960 
-971 ALSVLSLPTLIL
+971 
-983 AFAGDSVM
+983 
-991 EILFLIEHSLIVV
+991 
-1004 VGLVLNKRLIT
+1004 
-1015 TWGAVCVTLALIY
+1015 
-1028 LLSGY
+1028 
-1033 TYVLAILA
+1033 
-1041 GISIIVAVIIVV
+1041 
-1053 VRTQR
+1053 
-1058 SKRQDI
+1058 
-1064 AKR
+1064 

>member
-6 LIIVIIIVIKLIK
+6 LIIVIIVVIKLIK

-53 ENDNGQVRLITENQN
+53 ENDNGQVRLITENQK
-68 AASRLANTP
+68 AVPQFSDLVLIGGEEQEPDVTP
-77 LNISNNENL
+77 PTDAVSIEENVNIPAKEVQ
-86 DNIIPTSISTSEER
+86 ISER
-100 VNTVAVPVENNIERT
+100 VPSVGN
-115 SHIDDKE
+115 KE
-122 KLFAVFM
+122 K
-129 LTLPIEQ
+129 
-136 VPHIDDREKERGRKT
+136 EKNRQT
-151 TINIALYTASLLL
+151 TVNVALYTASLLL

-169 LLAQAINLSIQL
+169 LLAQTIELSAQF
-181 RFGLVWLF
+181 RFSLVWLF

-241 LIASV
+241 LITSV
-246 IGAILCVDAT
+246 IGVVLCVDAT

-307 SSRLPRQFVEPL
+307 SSHLPRQFVEPL

-329 TMFVALSSS
+329 TMFIALSSS
-338 VYMGTLDISV
+338 AYMGALDIGV

-411 IIWSATSMYIQK
+411 IIWSAASMYIQK

-454 RMTVASILIGVISA
+454 RMMVAFTFISVISA

-473 LFLLRRVRFGIMV
+473 LFLLRRVRFGVMV
-486 VVSGILLVPIGITL
+486 VISGILLVPIGITL

-509 RAQYL
+509 RVQYL
-514 IFLFMTLL
+514 IFLFMTPL

-537 KSQAVLVYGAAS
+537 KSQAALVYGAAS
-549 TWLLMAMFTSAMIA
+549 TWLLMAMFTSVMIA
-563 TYATKEALMCLSGAI
+563 TYATKEALMFLSGAI

-610 LLALGLAVSGENI
+610 LLALGFAVSSENV
-623 SILMAWINVSLLLI
+623 SILMAWINVSSLLI
-637 VEWLYHRHG
+637 VEWLYHRHD

-659 IIGVAVLIVLSSIH
+659 VIGVAVLIVLSSIH

-686 TFYRCSR
+686 AFYRCRR

-700 YLTTIIFVLLSL
+700 YFMTIIFVLLSL
-712 YWLNIPFNDNLAI
+712 HWLNIPFNDNLAI
-725 AAWVSLVGF
+725 TAWVSLVGF

-747 SIISDMTLCAAV
+747 SIIGDMTLCAAM
-759 VPTIVFPIINL
+759 VPAIVFPIINL
-770 LATYDLSF
+770 LAIYDLSF
-778 KILGWLAATIALY
+778 KILGWLAAVVALY

-801 IMTVAAHPS
+801 IMTIAAHPS
-810 LVLLLYLIA
+810 LVLLLCLIA
-819 QRLAI
+819 QWFTI

-834 VIFAVFYGLAI
+834 IVFAVFYGLAI
-845 TTRIRKMSSLWY
+845 AARIRKMSSRWY

-868 VALLSI
+868 VVLLSI
-874 ATSVSA
+874 ATPVSA

-892 IINGIVLIFEGVPKK
+892 IINGIALMSEGVPKK
-907 NILYFDSGVL
+907 NILYFDSGVI

-938 IPYLWSVAIL
+938 IPYLWSAAIL

-960 IHKSTIIHLVL
+960 IHKSTIVHLVL
-971 ALSVLSLPTLIL
+971 ALSVFSLPTLIL

-991 EILFLIEHSLIVV
+991 EILFLIEHSLMVV
-1004 VGLVLNKRLIT
+1004 VGLALNKRLIT

-1041 GISIIVAVIIVV
+1041 GISIIVAVTIVV
-1053 VRTQR
+1053 ARAQR

>member
-6 LIIVIIIVIKLIK
+6 LIIVIIVVIKLIK

-68 AASRLANTP
+68 AASRLVNTP
-77 LNISNNENL
+77 LNISKNENL
-86 DNIIPTSISTSEER
+86 DNVIPTSVSTAEER
-100 VNTVAVPVENNIERT
+100 VDTVAVPVENNIEQAP
-115 SHIDDKE
+115 HIDDK
-122 KLFAVFM
+122 
-129 LTLPIEQ
+129 
-136 VPHIDDREKERGRKT
+136 EKERGRKT

-201 ARLPILKSAST
+201 VRLPILKSAST
-212 ALIGTALAAVP
+212 ALIGTALATVP
-223 IGGWTM
+223 IGGWIM

-246 IGAILCVDAT
+246 IGAVLCVDAT

-261 RPLAYVSLLS
+261 RLLAYVSLLS

-329 TMFVALSSS
+329 TMFIVLSSS
-338 VYMGTLDISV
+338 AYMGTLDISV
-348 LLFASVAYYFTV
+348 LLFTSVAYYFTV

-382 VMATS
+382 AMATS

-454 RMTVASILIGVISA
+454 RMTVALILIGVISV

-473 LFLLRRVRFGIMV
+473 LFLLRRARFGAMV
-486 VVSGILLVPIGITL
+486 VISGILLVPIGITL
-500 FNIDIAIAP
+500 FNVDIAIAP
-509 RAQYL
+509 RVQYL
-514 IFLFMTLL
+514 IFLFMTPL

-537 KSQAVLVYGAAS
+537 KSQAALVYGAAS

-563 TYATKEALMCLSGAI
+563 TYATEEALMCLSGAI

-596 FVVGV
+596 LVVGV

-610 LLALGLAVSGENI
+610 LLALGFAVSGENV
-623 SILMAWINVSLLLI
+623 SILIAWINVSSLLI
-637 VEWLYHRHG
+637 VEWLYHRHS
-646 NTVIKNHELLLHS
+646 NAAVKSRELFLYS
-659 IIGVAVLIVLSSIH
+659 IIGVAIIVVLSSIH
-673 PIVWLPLVVSLYY
+673 PMVWLSLH
-686 TFYRCSR
+686 
-693 EVYLGGA
+693 
-700 YLTTIIFVLLSL
+700 
-712 YWLNIPFNDNLAI
+712 WLNVPFNDNLAI

-759 VPTIVFPIINL
+759 VPTIAFPAINL
-770 LATYDLSF
+770 LATYDLLF
-778 KILGWLAATIALY
+778 KVLGWLAAVAALY

-801 IMTVAAHPS
+801 IMAIAAHPS

-819 QRLAI
+819 QRIAI

-834 VIFAVFYGLAI
+834 VVFAVFYGLAI
-845 TTRIRKMSSLWY
+845 AARTRKMSSSWY

-868 VALLSI
+868 VVLLSI
-874 ATSVSA
+874 VTSVSA
-880 TVASVILAALVW
+880 TVASVIMAALVW
-892 IINGIVLIFEGVPKK
+892 IINGIALMFEGVPKK
-907 NILYFDSGVL
+907 NILYFEYYE
-917 LILCGVLFTIKN
+917 K
-929 LALPVHAIT
+929 
-938 IPYLWSVAIL
+938 
-948 SGAVMSWRWLGY
+948 
-960 IHKSTIIHLVL
+960 
-971 ALSVLSLPTLIL
+971 
-983 AFAGDSVM
+983 
-991 EILFLIEHSLIVV
+991 
-1004 VGLVLNKRLIT
+1004 
-1015 TWGAVCVTLALIY
+1015 
-1028 LLSGY
+1028 
-1033 TYVLAILA
+1033 
-1041 GISIIVAVIIVV
+1041 
-1053 VRTQR
+1053 
-1058 SKRQDI
+1058 
-1064 AKR
+1064 